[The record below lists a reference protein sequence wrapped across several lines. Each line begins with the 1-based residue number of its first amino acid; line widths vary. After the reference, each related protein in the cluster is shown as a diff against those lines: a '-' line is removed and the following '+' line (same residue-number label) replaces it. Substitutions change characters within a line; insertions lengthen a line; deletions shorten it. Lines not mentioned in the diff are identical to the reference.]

1 MREFIIES
9 ALLTHGVRSMRT
21 KRTVTRR
28 IQVLKEN
35 RKTYA
40 RASEISV
47 RDHAYREA
55 VREHSEASIEE
66 QYAYGFANTLAKKAI
81 LIPEDDL
88 LAGYLF
94 QYAYN
99 VNFPMKVSEDFDPAE
114 RAKFQMDMKREI
126 EETKEVYWKNGK
138 TDDSVDLEEREMPG
152 SIDVELDEFTDAV
165 ETWLVK
171 HWHSGHTLAGYEM
184 LLNTGWRALLLQAE
198 KQLEKAESEKEK
210 RTVHAFQ
217 IVLKACMDY
226 MHRYLEETERQL
238 NKLKRNNK
246 INNDNVEY
254 NDGFGTRQEC
264 LERIRDALINIET
277 KAPETFFETLQLLML
292 ANEMMY
298 CENIPSGISLGRI
311 DYYLYPFYRRDV
323 DAGRLTYEEAGE
335 LLESFWLKC
344 SCQRKAYQN
353 MTLGGCDA
361 AGRCSVND
369 LTYLC
374 LESAANLRVDQPS
387 VNFRWTD
394 DMPEEAWW
402 AVLALI
408 RTGMG
413 FPALLYD
420 PCCMKAQIKNGV
432 SEEDVWN
439 YGFVG
444 CVEMAVPGKENAI
457 TELAR
462 LNLPKLLNL
471 LLHQGKDTCS
481 DKIFRMKNRKSLAE
495 FGTYEELEQAYLN
508 ELEYWVR
515 KIIRSLNRIEH
526 LYAEKYP
533 LPYLSVLTEDCI
545 GSRKDVMAGGA
556 RYTSVGFNLG
566 GVATAADALAAIRDV
581 VYDKNIATLEECVE
595 IMERDFEGAD
605 HMLQYMS
612 ARAPKY
618 GNDQGREQD
627 AEQIAVK
634 IERLVSDILRE
645 YRNYWGG
652 PYRLGL
658 YTVEDHA
665 IMGMHTGA
673 TADGR
678 RSGES
683 LSNSSGASQGKDT
696 HGPTALINSV
706 TNFPMEE
713 AGNGMVLDVKFTPSL
728 LEEETGKR
736 ALRSLIETYFRKGG
750 MEMQVSVVSGETL
763 RAAQEHPE
771 NYADLIVRVSG
782 FSAYFC
788 SLRKATQDEII
799 KRTEHV
805 M

>member
-1 MREFIIES
+1 
-9 ALLTHGVRSMRT
+9 MRT

-35 RKTYA
+35 RKKYA
-40 RASEISV
+40 RTSEIPV
-47 RDHAYREA
+47 RDDAYREA
-55 VREHSEASIEE
+55 VREYPEVSVEE
-66 QYAYGFANTLAKKAI
+66 QYAYGFANTLAKKEI

-94 QYAYN
+94 QYTYN

-114 RAKFQMDMKREI
+114 RAKFQMDIEREI
-126 EETKEVYWKNGK
+126 EETKELQSESAS
-138 TDDSVDLEEREMPG
+138 D
-152 SIDVELDEFTDAV
+152 ELDEFADAV

-184 LLNTGWRALLLQAE
+184 LLNTGWGALLSRVE
-198 KQLEKAESEKEK
+198 EQLGKAQSEKEK
-210 RTVHAFQ
+210 QTVHAFQ
-217 IVLKACMDY
+217 IVLKACMSY
-226 MHRYLEETERQL
+226 MHRYLEEVERQL
-238 NKLKRNNK
+238 NKLKRSNN
-246 INNDNVEY
+246 IDEGNYNDSY
-254 NDGFGTRQEC
+254 NDGFGTRREC
-264 LERIRDALINIET
+264 LERMRDALMNIET
-277 KAPETFFETLQLLML
+277 KAPETFYEALQLLTL

-323 DAGRLTYEEAGE
+323 DAGRLNYEEAGE
-335 LLESFWLKC
+335 LIEAFWLKC
-344 SCQRKAYQN
+344 SCQKKAYQN
-353 MTLGGCDA
+353 MTLGGCNSD
-361 AGRCSVND
+361 GQCSVND

-394 DMPEEAWW
+394 DMPEEAWQ

-420 PCCMKAQIKNGV
+420 PCCMKAQTKNGV
-432 SEEDVWN
+432 SKDDVWN

-444 CVEMAVPGKENAI
+444 CVEMAIPGKENAM

-462 LNLPKLLNL
+462 LNLPKLLDL

-481 DKIFRMKNRKSLAE
+481 DKTFQMKNQKKPAE
-495 FGTYEELEQAYLN
+495 FMTYEELEQAYLD

-515 KIIRSLNRIEH
+515 KIIRNLNRIEH

-556 RYTSVGFNLG
+556 RYTGVGFNMG
-566 GVATAADALAAIRDV
+566 GIGTAVDALAAIRDV
-581 VYDKNIATLEECVE
+581 VYDKNMVTLEACME
-595 IMERDFEGAD
+595 ILDDDFED
-605 HMLQYMS
+605 SEQIQRYLS

-618 GNDQGREQD
+618 GNDQSREWD
-627 AEQIAVK
+627 VDQIAF
-634 IERLVSDILRE
+634 RLEKRVSDTLKE

-678 RSGES
+678 KSGES

-736 ALRSLIETYFRKGG
+736 ALRSLIETYFHKGG
-750 MEMQVSVVSGETL
+750 MEMQISVVSGETL

>member
-1 MREFIIES
+1 
-9 ALLTHGVRSMRT
+9 MRT

-35 RKTYA
+35 RKKYA
-40 RASEISV
+40 RTSEIPV
-47 RDHAYREA
+47 RDDAYREA
-55 VREHSEASIEE
+55 VREYPEASVEE

-94 QYAYN
+94 QYTYN

-114 RAKFQMDMKREI
+114 RAKFQMDIEREI
-126 EETKEVYWKNGK
+126 EETKELQSESAS
-138 TDDSVDLEEREMPG
+138 D
-152 SIDVELDEFTDAV
+152 ELGEFADAV

-184 LLNTGWRALLLQAE
+184 LLNTGWGALLSRVE
-198 KQLEKAESEKEK
+198 EQLGKAQSEKEK
-210 RTVHAFQ
+210 QTVHAFQ
-217 IVLKACMDY
+217 IVLKACMSY
-226 MHRYLEETERQL
+226 MHRYLKEVERQL
-238 NKLKRNNK
+238 NKLKRNNNIDK
-246 INNDNVEY
+246 GNYNDSY
-254 NDGFGTRQEC
+254 NDGFGTRREC
-264 LERIRDALINIET
+264 LERMRDALMNIERE
-277 KAPETFFETLQLLML
+277 APETFYEALQLLTL

-311 DYYLYPFYRRDV
+311 DYYLYPFYQKDV
-323 DAGRLTYEEAGE
+323 DAGRLNYEEAGE
-335 LLESFWLKC
+335 LIEAFWLKC
-344 SCQRKAYQN
+344 SCQKKAYQN

-361 AGRCSVND
+361 DGRCSVND

-394 DMPEEAWW
+394 DMPEEVWK

-408 RTGMG
+408 QTGMG

-420 PCCMKAQIKNGV
+420 PCCMKAQMKNGV
-432 SEEDVWN
+432 LKEDVWN

-444 CVEMAVPGKENAI
+444 CVEMAIPGKENAM

-481 DKIFRMKNRKSLAE
+481 DKTFQMKNQKSLAE
-495 FGTYEELEQAYLN
+495 FETYEELEQTYMN

-515 KIIRSLNRIEH
+515 KIIRNLNRIEH

-533 LPYLSVLTEDCI
+533 LPYLSVLTEECI
-545 GSRKDVMAGGA
+545 DSRKDVMAGGA
-556 RYTSVGFNLG
+556 RYTSAGFNLG
-566 GVATAADALAAIRDV
+566 GVATASDTLAAIQDV
-581 VYDKNIATLEECVE
+581 VYDKNMLTLEECVK
-595 IMERDFEGAD
+595 ITDCDFENAD
-605 HMLQYMS
+605 YMLQYMS

-618 GNDQGREQD
+618 GNDQCRKQD
-627 AEQIAVK
+627 ADRIAVK
-634 IERLVSDILRE
+634 MERLVSDILKE

-678 RSGES
+678 KSGES

-736 ALRSLIETYFRKGG
+736 ALRSLIGTYFHKGG
-750 MEMQVSVVSGETL
+750 MEMQISVVSGETL

>member
-1 MREFIIES
+1 
-9 ALLTHGVRSMRT
+9 MRT

-35 RKTYA
+35 RKKYA
-40 RASEISV
+40 RTSEIPV
-47 RDHAYREA
+47 RDDAYREA
-55 VREHSEASIEE
+55 VREYPEASVEE

-81 LIPEDDL
+81 LIPEADL

-94 QYAYN
+94 QYTYN

-114 RAKFQMDMKREI
+114 RAKFQMDMEREI
-126 EETKEVYWKNGK
+126 EETKELQSESAS
-138 TDDSVDLEEREMPG
+138 D
-152 SIDVELDEFTDAV
+152 ELDEFADAV

-184 LLNTGWRALLLQAE
+184 LLNTGWGALLSQVE
-198 KQLEKAESEKEK
+198 EQLGKAQSEKEK
-210 RTVHAFQ
+210 QTVHAFQ
-217 IVLKACMDY
+217 IVLKACMSY
-226 MHRYLEETERQL
+226 MHRYLEEVEGQL
-238 NKLKRNNK
+238 NKLKRNNNIDK
-246 INNDNVEY
+246 DNCNDSY
-254 NDGFGTRQEC
+254 NDGFGTRREC
-264 LERIRDALINIET
+264 LERMRDALTNIERE
-277 KAPETFFETLQLLML
+277 APETFYEALQLLTL

-311 DYYLYPFYRRDV
+311 DYYLYPFYRKDV
-323 DAGRLTYEEAGE
+323 DAGRLNYEEAGE
-335 LLESFWLKC
+335 LIEAFWLKC
-344 SCQRKAYQN
+344 SCQKKAYQN
-353 MTLGGCDA
+353 MTLGGCNSD
-361 AGRCSVND
+361 GQCSVND

-394 DMPEEAWW
+394 DMPEEAWQ

-420 PCCMKAQIKNGV
+420 PCCMKAQMKNGV
-432 SEEDVWN
+432 LKEDVWN

-444 CVEMAVPGKENAI
+444 CVEMAIPGKENAM

-462 LNLPKLLNL
+462 LNLPKLLDL

-481 DKIFRMKNRKSLAE
+481 DKTFQMKNQKKPAE
-495 FGTYEELEQAYLN
+495 FKTYEELEQAYLD

-515 KIIRSLNRIEH
+515 KIIRNLNRIEH

-556 RYTSVGFNLG
+556 RYTGVGFNLG
-566 GVATAADALAAIRDV
+566 GIGTAVDALAAIRDV
-581 VYDKNIATLEECVE
+581 VYDKNMVTLEACME
-595 IMERDFEGAD
+595 ILDDDFED
-605 HMLQYMS
+605 SEQIQRYLS

-618 GNDQGREQD
+618 GNDQSREWD
-627 AEQIAVK
+627 VDQIAF
-634 IERLVSDILRE
+634 RLEKRVSDILKE

-665 IMGMHTGA
+665 IMGIHTGA

-678 RSGES
+678 KGGES
-683 LSNSSGASQGKDT
+683 LSNSSGASQGKDK

-713 AGNGMVLDVKFTPSL
+713 VGNGMVLDVKFTPSL

-736 ALRSLIETYFRKGG
+736 ALRSLIGTYFHKGG
-750 MEMQVSVVSGETL
+750 MEMQISVVSGETL

>member
-1 MREFIIES
+1 
-9 ALLTHGVRSMRT
+9 MRT

-35 RKTYA
+35 RKKYA
-40 RASEISV
+40 RTSEILG
-47 RDHAYREA
+47 RDDAYREA
-55 VREHSEASIEE
+55 VREYPEASVAE
-66 QYAYGFANTLAKKAI
+66 QYAYGFAKTLAKKEI

-114 RAKFQMDMKREI
+114 RAKFQMDMEREI
-126 EETKEVYWKNGK
+126 RETKELY
-138 TDDSVDLEEREMPG
+138 LEPKAEQ
-152 SIDVELDEFTDAV
+152 ELDEFADAV

-184 LLNTGWRALLLQAE
+184 LLNTGWGALLSRVEEQIG
-198 KQLEKAESEKEK
+198 KAQSEKEK
-210 RTVHAFQ
+210 QTAHAFQ
-217 IVLKACMDY
+217 IVLKACMSY

-246 INNDNVEY
+246 IDTNNY
-254 NDGFGTRQEC
+254 GDGFGTRREC
-264 LERIRDALINIET
+264 LERMRDALMNIET
-277 KAPETFFETLQLLML
+277 KAPETFYEALQLLTL

-298 CENIPSGISLGRI
+298 CENIPSGISLGRM
-311 DYYLYPFYRRDV
+311 DYYLYPFYQKDV
-323 DAGRLTYEEAGE
+323 DAGRLNYEEAGE
-335 LLESFWLKC
+335 LIEAFWLKC
-344 SCQRKAYQN
+344 SCQKKAYQN

-361 AGRCSVND
+361 DGRCSVND

-394 DMPEEAWW
+394 DMPEEAWK

-408 RTGMG
+408 QTGMG

-420 PCCMKAQIKNGV
+420 PCCMKAQMKNGV
-432 SEEDVWN
+432 LKEDVWN

-444 CVEMAVPGKENAI
+444 CVEMAIPGKENAM

-481 DKIFRMKNRKSLAE
+481 DKTFRMKNQKSLAE
-495 FGTYEELEQAYLN
+495 FETYEELEQAYLN

-515 KIIRSLNRIEH
+515 KIIRNLNRIEN

-533 LPYLSVLTEDCI
+533 LPYLSVLTEECI

-566 GVATAADALAAIRDV
+566 GVATASDTLAAIQDV
-581 VYDKNIATLEECVE
+581 VYDKNMLTLEECVK
-595 IMERDFEGAD
+595 ITDRDFENAD
-605 HMLQYMS
+605 YMLQYMS

-618 GNDQGREQD
+618 GNDQCRKQD
-627 AEQIAVK
+627 ADRIAVK
-634 IERLVSDILRE
+634 MERLVSDILKE

-678 RSGES
+678 KSGES

-736 ALRSLIETYFRKGG
+736 ALRSLIETYFHKGG
-750 MEMQVSVVSGETL
+750 MEMQISIVSVETL

>member
-1 MREFIIES
+1 
-9 ALLTHGVRSMRT
+9 MRT
-21 KRTVTRR
+21 KRTVTGR

-35 RKTYA
+35 RKKYA
-40 RASEISV
+40 RTSEILV
-47 RDHAYREA
+47 RDDAYREA
-55 VREHSEASIEE
+55 VREYPEASVAE
-66 QYAYGFANTLAKKAI
+66 QYAYGFEKTLERKAI

-114 RAKFQMDMKREI
+114 RAKFQMDMEREI
-126 EETKEVYWKNGK
+126 EETQELCRRSRAVGDGAAS
-138 TDDSVDLEEREMPG
+138 TAEEMPE
-152 SIDVELDEFTDAV
+152 SIDAELGEFADAV

-184 LLNTGWRALLLQAE
+184 LLNTGWGALLSRVE
-198 KQLEKAESEKEK
+198 EQLGKAQSEKEK
-210 RTVHAFQ
+210 QTAHAFQ
-217 IVLKACMDY
+217 IVLKACMSY
-226 MHRYLEETERQL
+226 MHRYLKETERQL
-238 NKLKRNNK
+238 NKLKKNNN
-246 INNDNVEY
+246 IDNNSCG
-254 NDGFGTRQEC
+254 DGFGTRREC
-264 LERIRDALINIET
+264 LERMRDALMNIET
-277 KAPETFFETLQLLML
+277 KAPETFYEALQLLTL

-298 CENIPSGISLGRI
+298 CENIPSGISLGRM
-311 DYYLYPFYRRDV
+311 DYYLYPFYQKDV
-323 DAGRLTYEEAGE
+323 DAGRLNYEEAGE
-335 LLESFWLKC
+335 LIEAFWLKC
-344 SCQRKAYQN
+344 SCQKKAYQN

-361 AGRCSVND
+361 NGRCSVND

-394 DMPEEAWW
+394 DMPEEAWK

-408 RTGMG
+408 QTGMG

-420 PCCMKAQIKNGV
+420 PCCMKAQMKNGV
-432 SEEDVWN
+432 LKEDVWN

-444 CVEMAVPGKENAI
+444 CVEMAIPGKENAM

-481 DKIFRMKNRKSLAE
+481 DKTFQMKNQKSLAE
-495 FGTYEELEQAYLN
+495 FETYEELEQAYLN

-515 KIIRSLNRIEH
+515 KIIRNLNRIEH

-533 LPYLSVLTEDCI
+533 LPYLSVLTEECI

-566 GVATAADALAAIRDV
+566 GVATASDTLAAIQDV
-581 VYDKNIATLEECVE
+581 VYDKNMLTLEECVK
-595 IMERDFEGAD
+595 ITDRDFENAD
-605 HMLQYMS
+605 YMLQYMA

-618 GNDQGREQD
+618 GNDQYRKQD
-627 AEQIAVK
+627 ADRIAVK
-634 IERLVSDILRE
+634 MERLVSDILKE

-678 RSGES
+678 KRGES

-736 ALRSLIETYFRKGG
+736 ALRSLIETYFHKGG
-750 MEMQVSVVSGETL
+750 MEMQISIVSVETL

>member
-1 MREFIIES
+1 
-9 ALLTHGVRSMRT
+9 MRT
-21 KRTVTRR
+21 NRTVTRR

-35 RKTYA
+35 RKKYA
-40 RASEISV
+40 RTSEIPV
-47 RDHAYREA
+47 RDDAYREA
-55 VREHSEASIEE
+55 VREHPEASVEE
-66 QYAYGFANTLAKKAI
+66 QYAYGFANTLAKKKI

-94 QYAYN
+94 QYTYN

-114 RAKFQMDMKREI
+114 RAKFQMDIEREI
-126 EETKEVYWKNGK
+126 EETKELQSESAS
-138 TDDSVDLEEREMPG
+138 D
-152 SIDVELDEFTDAV
+152 ELGEFADAV

-184 LLNTGWRALLLQAE
+184 LLNTGWGALLSRVE
-198 KQLEKAESEKEK
+198 EQLGKAQSEKEK
-210 RTVHAFQ
+210 QTVHAFQ
-217 IVLKACMDY
+217 IVLKACMSY
-226 MHRYLEETERQL
+226 MHRYLEEVERQL
-238 NKLKRNNK
+238 NKLKRNNNIDK
-246 INNDNVEY
+246 GNYNDSY
-254 NDGFGTRQEC
+254 NDGFGTRREC
-264 LERIRDALINIET
+264 LERMRDALMNIERE
-277 KAPETFFETLQLLML
+277 APETFYEALQLLTL

-323 DAGRLTYEEAGE
+323 DAGRLNYEEAGE
-335 LLESFWLKC
+335 LIEAFWLKC
-344 SCQRKAYQN
+344 SCQKKAYQN
-353 MTLGGCDA
+353 MTLGGCNSD
-361 AGRCSVND
+361 GQCSVND

-394 DMPEEAWW
+394 DMPEEAWQ

-420 PCCMKAQIKNGV
+420 PCCMKAQTKNGV
-432 SEEDVWN
+432 SKDDVWN

-444 CVEMAVPGKENAI
+444 CVEMAIPGKENAM

-462 LNLPKLLNL
+462 LNLPKLLDL

-481 DKIFRMKNRKSLAE
+481 DKTFQMKNQKKPAE
-495 FGTYEELEQAYLN
+495 FKTYEELEQAYLN

-515 KIIRSLNRIEH
+515 KIIRNLNRIEH

-556 RYTSVGFNLG
+556 RYTGVGFNLG
-566 GVATAADALAAIRDV
+566 GIGTAVDALAAIRDV
-581 VYDKNIATLEECVE
+581 VYDKNMVTLEACME
-595 IMERDFEGAD
+595 ILDDDFED
-605 HMLQYMS
+605 SEQIQQYLS
-612 ARAPKY
+612 SRAPKY
-618 GNDQGREQD
+618 GNDQSREWD
-627 AEQIAVK
+627 VDQIAF
-634 IERLVSDILRE
+634 RLEKRVSDTLKE

-678 RSGES
+678 KSGES

-696 HGPTALINSV
+696 YGPTALINSV

-736 ALRSLIETYFRKGG
+736 ALRSLIETYFHKGG
-750 MEMQVSVVSGETL
+750 MEMQISVVSGETL

>member
-1 MREFIIES
+1 
-9 ALLTHGVRSMRT
+9 MRT

-35 RKTYA
+35 RKKYA
-40 RASEISV
+40 RTSEIPV
-47 RDHAYREA
+47 RDDAYREA
-55 VREHSEASIEE
+55 VREYPEASVEE
-66 QYAYGFANTLAKKAI
+66 QYAYGFANTLAKKEI

-114 RAKFQMDMKREI
+114 RAKFQMDMEREI
-126 EETKEVYWKNGK
+126 KETKELQSESAS
-138 TDDSVDLEEREMPG
+138 D
-152 SIDVELDEFTDAV
+152 ELDEFADAV
-165 ETWLVK
+165 EAWLVK

-184 LLNTGWRALLLQAE
+184 LLNTGWGALLTQVE
-198 KQLEKAESEKEK
+198 EQLGKAQSEKEK
-210 RTVHAFQ
+210 QTVHAFP
-217 IVLKACMDY
+217 IVLKACMSY
-226 MHRYLEETERQL
+226 MHRYLEEVERQL
-238 NKLKRNNK
+238 NRLKRNNNIDK
-246 INNDNVEY
+246 GNYNDSY
-254 NDGFGTRQEC
+254 NDGFGTRREC
-264 LERIRDALINIET
+264 LERMRDALMNIET
-277 KAPETFFETLQLLML
+277 KAPETFYEALQLLTL

-311 DYYLYPFYRRDV
+311 DYYLYPFYRKDV
-323 DAGRLTYEEAGE
+323 DAGRLNYEETGE
-335 LLESFWLKC
+335 LIEAFWLKC
-344 SCQRKAYQN
+344 SCQKKAYQN

-361 AGRCSVND
+361 DGRCSVND

-394 DMPEEAWW
+394 DMPEEAWK

-420 PCCMKAQIKNGV
+420 PCCMKAQMNNGV
-432 SEEDVWN
+432 SKDDVWK

-444 CVEMAVPGKENAI
+444 CVEMAIPGKENAM

-462 LNLPKLLNL
+462 LNLPKLLDL

-481 DKIFRMKNRKSLAE
+481 DKIFRMKNQKSLAE
-495 FGTYEELEQAYLN
+495 FETYEELEQAYLN

-515 KIIRSLNRIEH
+515 KIIRNLNRIEH

-566 GVATAADALAAIRDV
+566 GIGTAVDALAAIRDV
-581 VYDKNIATLEECVE
+581 VYDKNMVTLEECME
-595 IMERDFEGAD
+595 ILDEDFED
-605 HMLQYMS
+605 SEQIQRYLS

-618 GNDQGREQD
+618 GNDQSREWD
-627 AEQIAVK
+627 VDQIAF
-634 IERLVSDILRE
+634 RLEKRVSDTLKE
-645 YRNYWGG
+645 HRNYWGG
-652 PYRLGL
+652 SYRFGL

-678 RSGES
+678 KSGES

-736 ALRSLIETYFRKGG
+736 ALRSLIETYFHKGG
-750 MEMQVSVVSGETL
+750 MEMQISIVSVETL

>member
-1 MREFIIES
+1 
-9 ALLTHGVRSMRT
+9 MRT

-35 RKTYA
+35 RKKYA
-40 RASEISV
+40 RTSEIPV
-47 RDHAYREA
+47 RDDAYREA
-55 VREHSEASIEE
+55 VREHPEASVAE
-66 QYAYGFANTLAKKAI
+66 QYAYGFANTLAKKEI

-114 RAKFQMDMKREI
+114 RAKFQMDMEREI
-126 EETKEVYWKNGK
+126 RETKELY
-138 TDDSVDLEEREMPG
+138 LEPKAEQ
-152 SIDVELDEFTDAV
+152 ELDEFADAV

-184 LLNTGWRALLLQAE
+184 LLNTGWGALLSRVE
-198 KQLEKAESEKEK
+198 EQLGKAQSEKEK
-210 RTVHAFQ
+210 QTAHAFQ
-217 IVLKACMDY
+217 IVLKACMSY
-226 MHRYLEETERQL
+226 MHRYLEKTERQL

-246 INNDNVEY
+246 IDNNGYD
-254 NDGFGTRQEC
+254 DGFGTRREC
-264 LERIRDALINIET
+264 LERMRDALMNIET
-277 KAPETFFETLQLLML
+277 KAPETFYEALQLLTL

-311 DYYLYPFYRRDV
+311 DYYLYPFYQKDV
-323 DAGRLTYEEAGE
+323 DAGRLNYEETGE
-335 LLESFWLKC
+335 LIEAFWLKC
-344 SCQRKAYQN
+344 SCQKKAYQN

-361 AGRCSVND
+361 DGRCSVND

-394 DMPEEAWW
+394 DMPEEAWQ

-413 FPALLYD
+413 FPALFYD
-420 PCCMKAQIKNGV
+420 PCCMKAQMKNGV
-432 SEEDVWN
+432 LKEDVWN

-444 CVEMAVPGKENAI
+444 CVEMAIPGKENAM

-481 DKIFRMKNRKSLAE
+481 DKTFRMKNQKSLVE
-495 FGTYEELEQAYLN
+495 FETYEELEQAYLN

-515 KIIRSLNRIEH
+515 KIIRNLNRIEH

-556 RYTSVGFNLG
+556 RYTGVGFNLG
-566 GVATAADALAAIRDV
+566 GIGTAVDALAAIQDV
-581 VYDKNIATLEECVE
+581 IYDKNMLTLEECVE
-595 IMERDFEGAD
+595 ITDHDFENAD
-605 HMLQYMS
+605 YMLQYMS

-618 GNDQGREQD
+618 GNDQCRKQD
-627 AEQIAVK
+627 ADRIAVK
-634 IERLVSDILRE
+634 MERMVSDILKE

-678 RSGES
+678 KSGES

-736 ALRSLIETYFRKGG
+736 ALRSLIETYFHKGG
-750 MEMQVSVVSGETL
+750 MEIQISIVSVETL
-763 RAAQEHPE
+763 RAAQAHPE

>member
-1 MREFIIES
+1 
-9 ALLTHGVRSMRT
+9 MRT

-35 RKTYA
+35 RKKYA
-40 RASEISV
+40 RTSEIPV
-47 RDHAYREA
+47 RDDAYREA
-55 VREHSEASIEE
+55 VREYPEASVEE
-66 QYAYGFANTLAKKAI
+66 QYAYGFANTLAKKEI

-114 RAKFQMDMKREI
+114 RAKFQMDMEREI
-126 EETKEVYWKNGK
+126 KETKELQSESAS
-138 TDDSVDLEEREMPG
+138 D
-152 SIDVELDEFTDAV
+152 ELDEFADAV
-165 ETWLVK
+165 EAWLVK

-184 LLNTGWRALLLQAE
+184 LLNTGWGALLTQVE
-198 KQLEKAESEKEK
+198 EQLGKAQSEKEK
-210 RTVHAFQ
+210 QTVHAFQ
-217 IVLKACMDY
+217 IVLKACMSY
-226 MHRYLEETERQL
+226 MHRYLEEVERQL
-238 NKLKRNNK
+238 NRLKRNNNIDK
-246 INNDNVEY
+246 GNYNDSY
-254 NDGFGTRQEC
+254 NDGFGTRREC
-264 LERIRDALINIET
+264 LERMRDALMNIET
-277 KAPETFFETLQLLML
+277 KAPETFYEALQLLTL
-292 ANEMMY
+292 ANEIMY

-311 DYYLYPFYRRDV
+311 DYYLYPFYRKDV
-323 DAGRLTYEEAGE
+323 DAGRLNYEETGE
-335 LLESFWLKC
+335 LIEAFWLKC
-344 SCQRKAYQN
+344 SCQKKAYQN

-361 AGRCSVND
+361 DGRCSVND

-394 DMPEEAWW
+394 DMPEEAWK

-420 PCCMKAQIKNGV
+420 PCCMKAQMNNGV
-432 SEEDVWN
+432 SKDDVWK

-444 CVEMAVPGKENAI
+444 CVEMAIPGKENAM

-462 LNLPKLLNL
+462 LNLPKLLDL

-481 DKIFRMKNRKSLAE
+481 DKIFRMKNQKSLAE
-495 FGTYEELEQAYLN
+495 FETYEELEQAYLN

-515 KIIRSLNRIEH
+515 KIIRNLNRIEH

-566 GVATAADALAAIRDV
+566 GIGTAVDALAAIRDV
-581 VYDKNIATLEECVE
+581 VYDKNMVTLEECME
-595 IMERDFEGAD
+595 ILDEDFED
-605 HMLQYMS
+605 SEQIQRYLS

-618 GNDQGREQD
+618 GNDQSREWD
-627 AEQIAVK
+627 VDQIAF
-634 IERLVSDILRE
+634 RLEKRVSDTLKE
-645 YRNYWGG
+645 HRNYWGG
-652 PYRLGL
+652 SYRFGL

-678 RSGES
+678 KSGES

-736 ALRSLIETYFRKGG
+736 ALRSLIETYFHKGG
-750 MEMQVSVVSGETL
+750 MEMQISIVSVETL

>member
-1 MREFIIES
+1 
-9 ALLTHGVRSMRT
+9 MRT

-35 RKTYA
+35 RKKYA
-40 RASEISV
+40 RTSEIPV
-47 RDHAYREA
+47 RDDAYREA
-55 VREHSEASIEE
+55 VREYPEASVEE

-94 QYAYN
+94 QYTYN

-114 RAKFQMDMKREI
+114 RAKFQMDIEREI
-126 EETKEVYWKNGK
+126 EETKELQSESAS
-138 TDDSVDLEEREMPG
+138 D
-152 SIDVELDEFTDAV
+152 ELDEFADAV

-184 LLNTGWRALLLQAE
+184 LLNTGWGALLSQVE
-198 KQLEKAESEKEK
+198 EQLGKAQSEKEK
-210 RTVHAFQ
+210 QTVHAFQ
-217 IVLKACMDY
+217 IVLKACMSY
-226 MHRYLEETERQL
+226 MHRYLEEVERQL
-238 NKLKRNNK
+238 NKLKRNNN
-246 INNDNVEY
+246 IDNGNYNDSY
-254 NDGFGTRQEC
+254 NDGFGTRREC
-264 LERIRDALINIET
+264 LERMRDVLMNIERE
-277 KAPETFFETLQLLML
+277 APETFYEALQLLTL

-323 DAGRLTYEEAGE
+323 DAGRLNYEEAGE
-335 LLESFWLKC
+335 LIEAFWLKC
-344 SCQRKAYQN
+344 SCQKKAYQN
-353 MTLGGCDA
+353 MTLGGCNSD
-361 AGRCSVND
+361 GQCSVND

-394 DMPEEAWW
+394 DMPEEAWQ

-420 PCCMKAQIKNGV
+420 PCCMKAQMKNGV
-432 SEEDVWN
+432 SKDDVWN

-444 CVEMAVPGKENAI
+444 CVEMAIPGKENAM

-462 LNLPKLLNL
+462 LNLPKLLDL

-481 DKIFRMKNRKSLAE
+481 DKTFQMKNQKTPAE
-495 FGTYEELEQAYLN
+495 FKTYEELEQAYLN

-515 KIIRSLNRIEH
+515 KIIRNLNRIEH

-533 LPYLSVLTEDCI
+533 LPYLSVMTEDCI

-556 RYTSVGFNLG
+556 RYTGVGFNLG
-566 GVATAADALAAIRDV
+566 GIGTAVDALAAIRDV
-581 VYDKNIATLEECVE
+581 VYDKNMVTLEACME
-595 IMERDFEGAD
+595 ILDDDFED
-605 HMLQYMS
+605 SEQIQRYLS

-618 GNDQGREQD
+618 GNDQSREWD
-627 AEQIAVK
+627 VDQIAF
-634 IERLVSDILRE
+634 RLEKRVSDTLKE

-678 RSGES
+678 KSGES
-683 LSNSSGASQGKDT
+683 LSNSSGASQGKDK

-713 AGNGMVLDVKFTPSL
+713 ADNGMVLDMKFTPSL

-736 ALRSLIETYFRKGG
+736 ALRSLIGTYFHKGG
-750 MEMQVSVVSGETL
+750 MEMQISVVSGETL

>member
-1 MREFIIES
+1 
-9 ALLTHGVRSMRT
+9 MRT

-35 RKTYA
+35 RKKYA
-40 RASEISV
+40 RTSEIPV
-47 RDHAYREA
+47 RDDAYREA
-55 VREHSEASIEE
+55 VREYPEASVEE

-94 QYAYN
+94 QYTYN

-114 RAKFQMDMKREI
+114 RAKFQMDIEREI
-126 EETKEVYWKNGK
+126 EETKELQSESAS
-138 TDDSVDLEEREMPG
+138 D
-152 SIDVELDEFTDAV
+152 ELDEFADAV

-184 LLNTGWRALLLQAE
+184 LLNTGWGALLSQVE
-198 KQLEKAESEKEK
+198 EQLGKAQSEKEK
-210 RTVHAFQ
+210 QMVHAFQ
-217 IVLKACMDY
+217 IVLKACMSY
-226 MHRYLEETERQL
+226 MHRYLEEVERQL
-238 NKLKRNNK
+238 NKLKRNNNIDK
-246 INNDNVEY
+246 DNYNDSY
-254 NDGFGTRQEC
+254 NDGFGTRREC
-264 LERIRDALINIET
+264 LERMRDALMNIET
-277 KAPETFFETLQLLML
+277 KAPETFYEALQLLTL

-323 DAGRLTYEEAGE
+323 DAGRLNYEEAGE
-335 LLESFWLKC
+335 LIEAFWLKC
-344 SCQRKAYQN
+344 SCQKKAYQN
-353 MTLGGCDA
+353 MTLGGCNSD
-361 AGRCSVND
+361 GQCSVND

-394 DMPEEAWW
+394 DMPEEAWQ

-420 PCCMKAQIKNGV
+420 PCCMKAQTKNGV
-432 SEEDVWN
+432 SKDDVWN

-444 CVEMAVPGKENAI
+444 CVEMAIPGKENAM

-462 LNLPKLLNL
+462 LNLPKLLDL

-481 DKIFRMKNRKSLAE
+481 DKTFQMKNQKKPAE
-495 FGTYEELEQAYLN
+495 FKTYEELEQAYLD

-515 KIIRSLNRIEH
+515 KIIRNLNRIEH

-556 RYTSVGFNLG
+556 RYTGVGFNLG
-566 GVATAADALAAIRDV
+566 GIGTAVDALAAIRDV
-581 VYDKNIATLEECVE
+581 VYDKNMVTLEACME
-595 IMERDFEGAD
+595 ILDDDFED
-605 HMLQYMS
+605 SEQIQRYLS

-618 GNDQGREQD
+618 GNDQSREWD
-627 AEQIAVK
+627 VDQIAF
-634 IERLVSDILRE
+634 RLEKRVSDTLKE

-678 RSGES
+678 KGGES
-683 LSNSSGASQGKDT
+683 LSNSSGASQGKDK

-736 ALRSLIETYFRKGG
+736 ALRSLIETYFHKGG
-750 MEMQVSVVSGETL
+750 MEMQISVVSGETL

>member
-1 MREFIIES
+1 
-9 ALLTHGVRSMRT
+9 MRT

-35 RKTYA
+35 RIKYA
-40 RASEISV
+40 RTSEIPV
-47 RDHAYREA
+47 RDDAYREA
-55 VREHSEASIEE
+55 VREYPEASVEE

-94 QYAYN
+94 QYTYN

-114 RAKFQMDMKREI
+114 RAKFQMDIEREI
-126 EETKEVYWKNGK
+126 EETKELQSESAS
-138 TDDSVDLEEREMPG
+138 D
-152 SIDVELDEFTDAV
+152 ELGEFADAV

-184 LLNTGWRALLLQAE
+184 LLNTGWGALLSQVE
-198 KQLEKAESEKEK
+198 EQLGKAQSEKEK
-210 RTVHAFQ
+210 QTVHAFQ
-217 IVLKACMDY
+217 IVLKACMSY
-226 MHRYLEETERQL
+226 MHRYLEEVERQL
-238 NKLKRNNK
+238 NKLKRNNNIDK
-246 INNDNVEY
+246 GDCNDSY
-254 NDGFGTRQEC
+254 NDGFGTRREC
-264 LERIRDALINIET
+264 LERMRDALTNIERE
-277 KAPETFFETLQLLML
+277 APETFYEALQLLTL

-311 DYYLYPFYRRDV
+311 DYYLYPFYRKDV
-323 DAGRLTYEEAGE
+323 DAGRLNYEEAGE
-335 LLESFWLKC
+335 LIEAFWLKC
-344 SCQRKAYQN
+344 SCQKKAYQN
-353 MTLGGCDA
+353 MTLGGCNSD
-361 AGRCSVND
+361 GQCSVND

-394 DMPEEAWW
+394 DMPEEAWQ

-420 PCCMKAQIKNGV
+420 PCCMKAQMKNGV
-432 SEEDVWN
+432 SKDDVWN

-444 CVEMAVPGKENAI
+444 CVEMAIPGKENAM

-462 LNLPKLLNL
+462 LNLPKLLDL

-481 DKIFRMKNRKSLAE
+481 DKTFQMKNQKTPAE
-495 FGTYEELEQAYLN
+495 FKTYEELEQAYLN

-515 KIIRSLNRIEH
+515 KIIRNLNRIEH

-556 RYTSVGFNLG
+556 RYTGVGFNLG
-566 GVATAADALAAIRDV
+566 GIGTAVDALAAIRYV
-581 VYDKNIATLEECVE
+581 VYDKNMVTLEACME
-595 IMERDFEGAD
+595 ILDDDFED
-605 HMLQYMS
+605 SEQIQRYLS

-618 GNDQGREQD
+618 GNDQSREWD
-627 AEQIAVK
+627 VDQIAF
-634 IERLVSDILRE
+634 RLEKRVSDTLKE

-678 RSGES
+678 KRGES

-736 ALRSLIETYFRKGG
+736 ALRSLIETYFHKGG
-750 MEMQVSVVSGETL
+750 MEMQISVVSGETL

>member
-1 MREFIIES
+1 
-9 ALLTHGVRSMRT
+9 MRT

-35 RKTYA
+35 RKKYA
-40 RASEISV
+40 RTSEIPV
-47 RDHAYREA
+47 RDDAYREA
-55 VREHSEASIEE
+55 VREYPEASVEE

-94 QYAYN
+94 QYTYN

-114 RAKFQMDMKREI
+114 RAKFQMDMEREI
-126 EETKEVYWKNGK
+126 EETKELQSESAS
-138 TDDSVDLEEREMPG
+138 D
-152 SIDVELDEFTDAV
+152 ELDECADAV

-184 LLNTGWRALLLQAE
+184 LLNTGWGALLSQVE
-198 KQLEKAESEKEK
+198 EQLGKAQSEKEK
-210 RTVHAFQ
+210 QTVHAFQ
-217 IVLKACMDY
+217 IVLKACMSY
-226 MHRYLEETERQL
+226 MHRYLEEVERQL
-238 NKLKRNNK
+238 NKLKRNNN
-246 INNDNVEY
+246 IDNGNYNDSY
-254 NDGFGTRQEC
+254 NDGFGTRREC
-264 LERIRDALINIET
+264 LERMRDVLMNIERE
-277 KAPETFFETLQLLML
+277 APETFYEALQLLTL

-311 DYYLYPFYRRDV
+311 DYYLYPFYRKDV
-323 DAGRLTYEEAGE
+323 DAGRLNYEEAGE
-335 LLESFWLKC
+335 LIEAFWLKC
-344 SCQRKAYQN
+344 SCQKKAYQN
-353 MTLGGCDA
+353 MTLGGCNSD
-361 AGRCSVND
+361 GQCSVND

-394 DMPEEAWW
+394 DMPEEAWQ

-420 PCCMKAQIKNGV
+420 PCCMKAQMKNGV
-432 SEEDVWN
+432 SKDDVWN

-444 CVEMAVPGKENAI
+444 CVEMAIPGKENAM

-462 LNLPKLLNL
+462 LNLPKLLDL

-481 DKIFRMKNRKSLAE
+481 DKTFQMKNQKKPAE
-495 FGTYEELEQAYLN
+495 FKTYEELEQAYLD

-515 KIIRSLNRIEH
+515 KIIRNLNRIEH

-556 RYTSVGFNLG
+556 RYTGVGFNLG
-566 GVATAADALAAIRDV
+566 GIGTAVDALAAIRDV
-581 VYDKNIATLEECVE
+581 VYDKNMVTLEACME
-595 IMERDFEGAD
+595 ILDDDFED
-605 HMLQYMS
+605 SEQIQRYLS

-618 GNDQGREQD
+618 GNDQSREWD
-627 AEQIAVK
+627 VDQIAF
-634 IERLVSDILRE
+634 RLEKRVSDILKE

-665 IMGMHTGA
+665 IMGIHTGA

-678 RSGES
+678 KGGES
-683 LSNSSGASQGKDT
+683 LSNSSGASQGKDK

-713 AGNGMVLDVKFTPSL
+713 VGNGMVLDVKFTPSL

-736 ALRSLIETYFRKGG
+736 ALRSLIETYFHKGG
-750 MEMQVSVVSGETL
+750 MEMQISVVSGETL

>member
-1 MREFIIES
+1 
-9 ALLTHGVRSMRT
+9 MRT

-35 RKTYA
+35 RKKYA
-40 RASEISV
+40 RTSEIPV
-47 RDHAYREA
+47 RDDAYREA
-55 VREHSEASIEE
+55 VREHPEASVEE
-66 QYAYGFANTLAKKAI
+66 QYAYGFANTLAKKEI

-99 VNFPMKVSEDFDPAE
+99 VNFPMKVSADFDPAE
-114 RAKFQMDMKREI
+114 RAKFQMDMEREI
-126 EETKEVYWKNGK
+126 EETKELQSESAS
-138 TDDSVDLEEREMPG
+138 D
-152 SIDVELDEFTDAV
+152 ELDEFADAV

-184 LLNTGWRALLLQAE
+184 LLNTGWGALLSRVE
-198 KQLEKAESEKEK
+198 EQLGKAQSEKEK
-210 RTVHAFQ
+210 QTAHAFY
-217 IVLKACMDY
+217 IVLKACMSY

-246 INNDNVEY
+246 IDNNGYD
-254 NDGFGTRQEC
+254 DGFGTRREC
-264 LERIRDALINIET
+264 LERMRDALMNIET
-277 KAPETFFETLQLLML
+277 KAPETFYEALQLLTL

-311 DYYLYPFYRRDV
+311 DYYLYPFYQKDV
-323 DAGRLTYEEAGE
+323 DAGRLNYEETGE
-335 LLESFWLKC
+335 LIEAFWLKC
-344 SCQRKAYQN
+344 SCQKKAYQN

-361 AGRCSVND
+361 DGRCAVND

-394 DMPEEAWW
+394 DMPEEAWQ

-413 FPALLYD
+413 FPALFYD
-420 PCCMKAQIKNGV
+420 PCCMKAQMKNGV
-432 SEEDVWN
+432 LKEDVWN

-444 CVEMAVPGKENAI
+444 CVEMAIPGKENAM

-471 LLHQGKDTCS
+471 LLHQGKDT
-481 DKIFRMKNRKSLAE
+481 
-495 FGTYEELEQAYLN
+495 
-508 ELEYWVR
+508 
-515 KIIRSLNRIEH
+515 
-526 LYAEKYP
+526 
-533 LPYLSVLTEDCI
+533 
-545 GSRKDVMAGGA
+545 
-556 RYTSVGFNLG
+556 RYTGVGFNLG
-566 GVATAADALAAIRDV
+566 GIGTAVDALAAIQDV
-581 VYDKNIATLEECVE
+581 IYDKNMLTLEECVE
-595 IMERDFEGAD
+595 ITDHDFENAD
-605 HMLQYMS
+605 YMLQYMS

-618 GNDQGREQD
+618 GNDQCRKQD
-627 AEQIAVK
+627 ADRIAVK
-634 IERLVSDILRE
+634 MERMVSDILKE

-678 RSGES
+678 KSGES

-736 ALRSLIETYFRKGG
+736 ALRSLIETYFHKGG
-750 MEMQVSVVSGETL
+750 MEIQISIVSVETL

>member
-1 MREFIIES
+1 
-9 ALLTHGVRSMRT
+9 MRT
-21 KRTVTRR
+21 KRIVTRR

-35 RKTYA
+35 RKKYA
-40 RASEISV
+40 RTSEIPV
-47 RDHAYREA
+47 RDDAYREA
-55 VREHSEASIEE
+55 VREHPEASVEE
-66 QYAYGFANTLAKKAI
+66 QYAYGFANTLAKKKI

-114 RAKFQMDMKREI
+114 RAKFQMDMEREI
-126 EETKEVYWKNGK
+126 EETKELQSESAS
-138 TDDSVDLEEREMPG
+138 D
-152 SIDVELDEFTDAV
+152 ELDEFADAV

-184 LLNTGWRALLLQAE
+184 LLNTGWGALLTQVE
-198 KQLEKAESEKEK
+198 EQLGKAQSEKEK
-210 RTVHAFQ
+210 QTVHAFQ
-217 IVLKACMDY
+217 IVLKACMSY
-226 MHRYLEETERQL
+226 MHRYLEEVERQL
-238 NKLKRNNK
+238 NRLKRNNNIDK
-246 INNDNVEY
+246 GNYNDSY
-254 NDGFGTRQEC
+254 NDGFGTRREC
-264 LERIRDALINIET
+264 LERMRDALMNIET
-277 KAPETFFETLQLLML
+277 KAPETFYEALQLLTL

-311 DYYLYPFYRRDV
+311 DYYLYPFYRKDV
-323 DAGRLTYEEAGE
+323 DAGRLNYEETGE
-335 LLESFWLKC
+335 LIEAFWLKC
-344 SCQRKAYQN
+344 SCQKKAYQN

-361 AGRCSVND
+361 DGRCSVND

-394 DMPEEAWW
+394 DMPEEAWK

-420 PCCMKAQIKNGV
+420 PCCMKAQMNNGV
-432 SEEDVWN
+432 SKDDVWK

-444 CVEMAVPGKENAI
+444 CVEMAIPGKENAM

-462 LNLPKLLNL
+462 LNLPKLLDL

-481 DKIFRMKNRKSLAE
+481 DKIFRMKNQKSLAE
-495 FGTYEELEQAYLN
+495 FETYEELEQAYLN

-515 KIIRSLNRIEH
+515 KIIRNLNRIEH

-556 RYTSVGFNLG
+556 RYTGVGFNLG
-566 GVATAADALAAIRDV
+566 GIGTAVDALAAIRDV
-581 VYDKNIATLEECVE
+581 VYDKNMVTLEECME
-595 IMERDFEGAD
+595 ILDEDFED
-605 HMLQYMS
+605 SEQIQRYLS

-618 GNDQGREQD
+618 GNDQSREWD
-627 AEQIAVK
+627 VDQIAF
-634 IERLVSDILRE
+634 RLEKRVSDTLKE
-645 YRNYWGG
+645 HRNYWGG
-652 PYRLGL
+652 SYRFGL

-678 RSGES
+678 KSGES

-736 ALRSLIETYFRKGG
+736 ALRSLIETYFHKGG
-750 MEMQVSVVSGETL
+750 MEMQISIVSVETL

>member
-1 MREFIIES
+1 
-9 ALLTHGVRSMRT
+9 MRT
-21 KRTVTRR
+21 KLTVTRR

-35 RKTYA
+35 RKKYA
-40 RASEISV
+40 RTSEISV
-47 RDHAYREA
+47 RDDAYREA
-55 VREHSEASIEE
+55 VREHPEASVEE
-66 QYAYGFANTLAKKAI
+66 QYAYGFANTLAKKKI

-114 RAKFQMDMKREI
+114 RAKFQMDIEREI
-126 EETKEVYWKNGK
+126 EETKELQSESAS
-138 TDDSVDLEEREMPG
+138 D
-152 SIDVELDEFTDAV
+152 ELGEFADAV

-184 LLNTGWRALLLQAE
+184 LLNTGWGALLSRVE
-198 KQLEKAESEKEK
+198 EQLGKAQSEKEK
-210 RTVHAFQ
+210 QTVHAFQ
-217 IVLKACMDY
+217 IVLKACMSY
-226 MHRYLEETERQL
+226 MHRYLEEVERQL
-238 NKLKRNNK
+238 NKLKRNNDIDK
-246 INNDNVEY
+246 GNYNDSY
-254 NDGFGTRQEC
+254 NDGFGTRREC
-264 LERIRDALINIET
+264 LERMRDALMNIERE
-277 KAPETFFETLQLLML
+277 APETFYEALQLLTL

-323 DAGRLTYEEAGE
+323 DAGRLNYEEAGE
-335 LLESFWLKC
+335 LIEAFWLKC
-344 SCQRKAYQN
+344 SCQKKAYQN
-353 MTLGGCDA
+353 MTLGGCNSD
-361 AGRCSVND
+361 GQCSVND

-394 DMPEEAWW
+394 DMPEEAWQ

-420 PCCMKAQIKNGV
+420 PCCMKAQTKNGV
-432 SEEDVWN
+432 SKDDVWN

-444 CVEMAVPGKENAI
+444 CVEMAIPGKENAM

-481 DKIFRMKNRKSLAE
+481 DKTFRMKNQKSLVE
-495 FGTYEELEQAYLN
+495 FETYEELEQAYLN

-515 KIIRSLNRIEH
+515 KIIRNLNRIEH

-566 GVATAADALAAIRDV
+566 GIGTAVDALAAIQDV
-581 VYDKNIATLEECVE
+581 IYDKNMLTLEECVE
-595 IMERDFEGAD
+595 ITDHDFENAD
-605 HMLQYMS
+605 YMLQYMS

-618 GNDQGREQD
+618 GNDQCRKQD
-627 AEQIAVK
+627 ADRIAVK
-634 IERLVSDILRE
+634 MERMVSDILKE

-678 RSGES
+678 KSGES

-736 ALRSLIETYFRKGG
+736 ALRSLIETYFHKGG
-750 MEMQVSVVSGETL
+750 MEMQISVVSGETL

>member
-1 MREFIIES
+1 
-9 ALLTHGVRSMRT
+9 MRT

-35 RKTYA
+35 RKKYA
-40 RASEISV
+40 RTSEIPV
-47 RDHAYREA
+47 RDDAYREA
-55 VREHSEASIEE
+55 VREYPEASVEE

-94 QYAYN
+94 QYTYN

-114 RAKFQMDMKREI
+114 RAKFQMDIEREI
-126 EETKEVYWKNGK
+126 EETKELQSESAS
-138 TDDSVDLEEREMPG
+138 D
-152 SIDVELDEFTDAV
+152 ELDEFADAV

-184 LLNTGWRALLLQAE
+184 LLNTGWGALLSRVE
-198 KQLEKAESEKEK
+198 EQLGKAQSEKEK
-210 RTVHAFQ
+210 QTVHAFQ
-217 IVLKACMDY
+217 IVLKACMSY
-226 MHRYLEETERQL
+226 MHRYLEEVERQL
-238 NKLKRNNK
+238 NKLKRNNN
-246 INNDNVEY
+246 IDEGNYNDSY
-254 NDGFGTRQEC
+254 NDGFGTRREC
-264 LERIRDALINIET
+264 LERMRDALMNIERE
-277 KAPETFFETLQLLML
+277 APETFYEALQLLTL

-323 DAGRLTYEEAGE
+323 DAGRLNYEEAGE
-335 LLESFWLKC
+335 LIEAFWLKC
-344 SCQRKAYQN
+344 SCQKKAYQN
-353 MTLGGCDA
+353 MTLGGCNSD
-361 AGRCSVND
+361 GQCSVND

-394 DMPEEAWW
+394 DMPEEAWQ

-420 PCCMKAQIKNGV
+420 PCCMKAQTKNGV
-432 SEEDVWN
+432 SKDDVWN

-444 CVEMAVPGKENAI
+444 CVEMAIPGKENAM

-462 LNLPKLLNL
+462 LNLPKLLDL

-481 DKIFRMKNRKSLAE
+481 DKTFQMKNQKKPAE
-495 FGTYEELEQAYLN
+495 FMTYEELEQAYLD

-515 KIIRSLNRIEH
+515 KIIRNLNRIEH

-556 RYTSVGFNLG
+556 RYTGVGFNLG
-566 GVATAADALAAIRDV
+566 GIGTAVDALAAIRDV
-581 VYDKNIATLEECVE
+581 VYDKNMVTLEACME
-595 IMERDFEGAD
+595 ILDDDFED
-605 HMLQYMS
+605 SEQIQRYLS

-618 GNDQGREQD
+618 GNDQSREWD
-627 AEQIAVK
+627 VDQIAF
-634 IERLVSDILRE
+634 RLEKRVSDTLKE

-678 RSGES
+678 KSGES

-696 HGPTALINSV
+696 YGPTALINSV

-736 ALRSLIETYFRKGG
+736 ALRSLIETYFHKGG
-750 MEMQVSVVSGETL
+750 MEMQISVVSGETL

>member
-1 MREFIIES
+1 
-9 ALLTHGVRSMRT
+9 MRT

-35 RKTYA
+35 RKKYA
-40 RASEISV
+40 RTSEIPV
-47 RDHAYREA
+47 RDDAYREA
-55 VREHSEASIEE
+55 VREYPEASVEE
-66 QYAYGFANTLAKKAI
+66 QYAYGFANTLAKKTI
-81 LIPEDDL
+81 LIPEADL

-94 QYAYN
+94 QYTYN

-114 RAKFQMDMKREI
+114 RAKFQMDIEREI
-126 EETKEVYWKNGK
+126 EETKELQSESAS
-138 TDDSVDLEEREMPG
+138 D
-152 SIDVELDEFTDAV
+152 ELDEFADAV

-184 LLNTGWRALLLQAE
+184 LLNTGWGALLSQVE
-198 KQLEKAESEKEK
+198 EQLGKAQSEKEK
-210 RTVHAFQ
+210 QTVHAFQ
-217 IVLKACMDY
+217 IVLKACMSY
-226 MHRYLEETERQL
+226 MHRYLEEVERQL
-238 NKLKRNNK
+238 NKLKRNNNIDK
-246 INNDNVEY
+246 DNCNDSY
-254 NDGFGTRQEC
+254 NDGFGTRREC
-264 LERIRDALINIET
+264 LERMRDALTNIERE
-277 KAPETFFETLQLLML
+277 APETFYEALQLLTL

-311 DYYLYPFYRRDV
+311 DYYLYPFYRKDV
-323 DAGRLTYEEAGE
+323 DAGRLNYEEAGE
-335 LLESFWLKC
+335 LIEAFWLKC
-344 SCQRKAYQN
+344 SCQKKAYQN

-361 AGRCSVND
+361 DGRCAVND

-394 DMPEEAWW
+394 DMPEEAWQ

-420 PCCMKAQIKNGV
+420 PCCMKAQTKNGV
-432 SEEDVWN
+432 SKDDVWN

-444 CVEMAVPGKENAI
+444 CVEMAIPGKENAM

-462 LNLPKLLNL
+462 LNLPKLLDL

-481 DKIFRMKNRKSLAE
+481 DKTFQMKNQKTPAE
-495 FGTYEELEQAYLN
+495 FKTYEELEQAYLN

-515 KIIRSLNRIEH
+515 KIIRNLNRIEH

-556 RYTSVGFNLG
+556 RYTGVGFNLG
-566 GVATAADALAAIRDV
+566 GIGTAVDALAAIRDV
-581 VYDKNIATLEECVE
+581 VYDKNMVTLEACME
-595 IMERDFEGAD
+595 ILDDDFED
-605 HMLQYMS
+605 SEQIQRYLS

-618 GNDQGREQD
+618 GNDQSREWD
-627 AEQIAVK
+627 VDQIAF
-634 IERLVSDILRE
+634 RLEKRVSDTLKE

-665 IMGMHTGA
+665 IMGIHTGA

-678 RSGES
+678 KGGES
-683 LSNSSGASQGKDT
+683 LSNSSGASQGKDK

-736 ALRSLIETYFRKGG
+736 ALRSLIETYFHKGG
-750 MEMQVSVVSGETL
+750 MEMQISVVSGETL
-763 RAAQEHPE
+763 RAAQEYPE

>member
-1 MREFIIES
+1 
-9 ALLTHGVRSMRT
+9 MRT

-35 RKTYA
+35 RKKYA
-40 RASEISV
+40 RTSEIPV
-47 RDHAYREA
+47 RDDAYREA
-55 VREHSEASIEE
+55 VREYPEASVEE

-94 QYAYN
+94 QYTYN

-114 RAKFQMDMKREI
+114 RAKFQMDIEREI
-126 EETKEVYWKNGK
+126 EETKELQSESAS
-138 TDDSVDLEEREMPG
+138 D
-152 SIDVELDEFTDAV
+152 ELDEFADAV

-184 LLNTGWRALLLQAE
+184 LLNTGWGALLSRVE
-198 KQLEKAESEKEK
+198 EQLGKAQSEKEK
-210 RTVHAFQ
+210 QTVHAFQ
-217 IVLKACMDY
+217 IVLKACMSY
-226 MHRYLEETERQL
+226 MHRYLEEVERQL
-238 NKLKRNNK
+238 NKLKRNNN
-246 INNDNVEY
+246 IDEDNYNDSY
-254 NDGFGTRQEC
+254 NDGFGTRREC
-264 LERIRDALINIET
+264 LERMRDALMNIET
-277 KAPETFFETLQLLML
+277 KAPETFYEALQLLTL

-311 DYYLYPFYRRDV
+311 DYYLYPFYRKDV
-323 DAGRLTYEEAGE
+323 DAGRLNYEEAGE
-335 LLESFWLKC
+335 LIEAFWLKC
-344 SCQRKAYQN
+344 SCQKKAYQN
-353 MTLGGCDA
+353 MTLGGCNSD
-361 AGRCSVND
+361 GQCSVND

-394 DMPEEAWW
+394 DMPEEAWQ

-420 PCCMKAQIKNGV
+420 PCCMKAQTKNGV
-432 SEEDVWN
+432 SKDDVWN

-444 CVEMAVPGKENAI
+444 CVEMAISGKENAM

-462 LNLPKLLNL
+462 LNLPKLLDL

-481 DKIFRMKNRKSLAE
+481 DKTFQMKNQKKPAE
-495 FGTYEELEQAYLN
+495 FKTYEELEQAYLD

-515 KIIRSLNRIEH
+515 KIIRNLNRIEH

-556 RYTSVGFNLG
+556 RYTGVGFNLG
-566 GVATAADALAAIRDV
+566 GIGTAVDALAAIRDV
-581 VYDKNIATLEECVE
+581 VYDKNMVTLEACME
-595 IMERDFEGAD
+595 ILDDDFED
-605 HMLQYMS
+605 SEQIQPYLS

-618 GNDQGREQD
+618 GNDQSREWD
-627 AEQIAVK
+627 VDQIAF
-634 IERLVSDILRE
+634 RLEKRVSDTLKE

-665 IMGMHTGA
+665 IMGIHTGA

-678 RSGES
+678 KGGES

-736 ALRSLIETYFRKGG
+736 ALRSLIETYFHKGG
-750 MEMQVSVVSGETL
+750 MEMQISVVSGETL

>member
-1 MREFIIES
+1 
-9 ALLTHGVRSMRT
+9 MRT

-35 RKTYA
+35 RKKYA
-40 RASEISV
+40 RTSEIPV
-47 RDHAYREA
+47 RDDAYREA
-55 VREHSEASIEE
+55 VREHPEASVEE
-66 QYAYGFANTLAKKAI
+66 QYAYGFANTLAKKEI

-114 RAKFQMDMKREI
+114 RAKFQMDIEREI
-126 EETKEVYWKNGK
+126 EETKELQSESAS
-138 TDDSVDLEEREMPG
+138 D
-152 SIDVELDEFTDAV
+152 ELGEFADAV

-184 LLNTGWRALLLQAE
+184 LLNTGWGALLSRVE
-198 KQLEKAESEKEK
+198 EQLGKAQSEKEK
-210 RTVHAFQ
+210 QTVHAFQ
-217 IVLKACMDY
+217 IVLKACMSY
-226 MHRYLEETERQL
+226 MHRYLEEVERQL
-238 NKLKRNNK
+238 NKLKRNNNIDK
-246 INNDNVEY
+246 GNYNDSY
-254 NDGFGTRQEC
+254 NDGFGTRREC
-264 LERIRDALINIET
+264 LERMRDALMNIERE
-277 KAPETFFETLQLLML
+277 APETFYEALQLLTL

-323 DAGRLTYEEAGE
+323 DAGRLNYEEAGE
-335 LLESFWLKC
+335 LIEAFWLKC
-344 SCQRKAYQN
+344 SCQKKAYQN
-353 MTLGGCDA
+353 MTLGGCNSD
-361 AGRCSVND
+361 GQCSVND

-394 DMPEEAWW
+394 DMPEEAWQ

-420 PCCMKAQIKNGV
+420 PCCMKAQTKD
-432 SEEDVWN
+432 DVWN

-444 CVEMAVPGKENAI
+444 CVEMAIPGKENAM

-462 LNLPKLLNL
+462 LNLPKLLDL

-481 DKIFRMKNRKSLAE
+481 DKTFQMKNQKKFAE
-495 FGTYEELEQAYLN
+495 FKTYEELEQVYLD

-515 KIIRSLNRIEH
+515 KIIRNLNRIEH

-556 RYTSVGFNLG
+556 RYTGVGFNLG
-566 GVATAADALAAIRDV
+566 GIGTAVDALAAIRDV
-581 VYDKNIATLEECVE
+581 VYDKNMVTLEACME
-595 IMERDFEGAD
+595 ILDDDFED
-605 HMLQYMS
+605 SEQIQRYLS

-618 GNDQGREQD
+618 GNDQSREWD
-627 AEQIAVK
+627 VDQIAF
-634 IERLVSDILRE
+634 RLEKRVSDTLKE

-678 RSGES
+678 KSGES

-736 ALRSLIETYFRKGG
+736 ALRSLIETYFHKGG
-750 MEMQVSVVSGETL
+750 MEMQISVVSGATL

>member
-1 MREFIIES
+1 
-9 ALLTHGVRSMRT
+9 MRT

-35 RKTYA
+35 RKKYA
-40 RASEISV
+40 RTSEISV
-47 RDHAYREA
+47 RDDAYREA
-55 VREHSEASIEE
+55 VREHPEASVEE
-66 QYAYGFANTLAKKAI
+66 QYAYGFANTLAKKKI

-114 RAKFQMDMKREI
+114 RAKFQMDIEREI
-126 EETKEVYWKNGK
+126 EETKELQSESAS
-138 TDDSVDLEEREMPG
+138 D
-152 SIDVELDEFTDAV
+152 ELGEFADAV

-184 LLNTGWRALLLQAE
+184 LLNTGWGALLSRVE
-198 KQLEKAESEKEK
+198 EQLGKAQSEKEK
-210 RTVHAFQ
+210 QTVHAFQ
-217 IVLKACMDY
+217 IVLKACMSY
-226 MHRYLEETERQL
+226 MHRYLEEVERQL
-238 NKLKRNNK
+238 NKLKRNNDIDK
-246 INNDNVEY
+246 GNYNDSY
-254 NDGFGTRQEC
+254 NDGFGTRREC
-264 LERIRDALINIET
+264 LERMRDALMNIERE
-277 KAPETFFETLQLLML
+277 APETFYEALQLLTL

-323 DAGRLTYEEAGE
+323 DAGRLNYEEAGE
-335 LLESFWLKC
+335 LIEAFWLKC
-344 SCQRKAYQN
+344 SCQKKAYQN
-353 MTLGGCDA
+353 MTLGGCNSD
-361 AGRCSVND
+361 GQCSVND

-394 DMPEEAWW
+394 DMPEEAWQ

-420 PCCMKAQIKNGV
+420 PCCMKAQTKNGV
-432 SEEDVWN
+432 SKDDVWN

-444 CVEMAVPGKENAI
+444 CVEMAIPGKENAM

-481 DKIFRMKNRKSLAE
+481 DKTFRMKNQKSLVE
-495 FGTYEELEQAYLN
+495 FETYEELEQAYLN

-515 KIIRSLNRIEH
+515 KIIRNLNRIEH

-566 GVATAADALAAIRDV
+566 GIGTAVDALAAIQDV
-581 VYDKNIATLEECVE
+581 IYDKNMLTLEECVE
-595 IMERDFEGAD
+595 ITDHDFENAD
-605 HMLQYMS
+605 YMLQYMS

-618 GNDQGREQD
+618 GNDQCRKQD
-627 AEQIAVK
+627 ADRIAVK
-634 IERLVSDILRE
+634 MERMVSDILKE

-678 RSGES
+678 KSGES

-736 ALRSLIETYFRKGG
+736 ALRSLIETYFHKGG
-750 MEMQVSVVSGETL
+750 MEMQISVVSGETL

>member
-1 MREFIIES
+1 
-9 ALLTHGVRSMRT
+9 MRT

-35 RKTYA
+35 RKKYA
-40 RASEISV
+40 RTSEIPV
-47 RDHAYREA
+47 RDDAYREA
-55 VREHSEASIEE
+55 VREHPEASVEE
-66 QYAYGFANTLAKKAI
+66 QYAYGFANTLAKKEI

-114 RAKFQMDMKREI
+114 RAKFQMDIEREI
-126 EETKEVYWKNGK
+126 EETKELQSESAS
-138 TDDSVDLEEREMPG
+138 D
-152 SIDVELDEFTDAV
+152 ELGEFADAV

-184 LLNTGWRALLLQAE
+184 LLNTGWGALLSRVE
-198 KQLEKAESEKEK
+198 EQLGKAQSEKEK
-210 RTVHAFQ
+210 QTVHAFQ
-217 IVLKACMDY
+217 IVLKACMSY
-226 MHRYLEETERQL
+226 MHRYLEEVERQL
-238 NKLKRNNK
+238 NKLKRNNNIDK
-246 INNDNVEY
+246 GNYNDSY
-254 NDGFGTRQEC
+254 NDGFGTRREC
-264 LERIRDALINIET
+264 LERMRDALMNIERE
-277 KAPETFFETLQLLML
+277 APETFYEALQLLTL

-323 DAGRLTYEEAGE
+323 DAGRLNYEEAGE
-335 LLESFWLKC
+335 LIEAFWLKC
-344 SCQRKAYQN
+344 SCQKKAYQN
-353 MTLGGCDA
+353 MTLGGCNSD
-361 AGRCSVND
+361 GQCSVND

-394 DMPEEAWW
+394 DMPEEAWQ

-420 PCCMKAQIKNGV
+420 PCCMKAQTKNGV
-432 SEEDVWN
+432 SKDDVWN

-444 CVEMAVPGKENAI
+444 CVEMAIPGKENAM

-462 LNLPKLLNL
+462 LNLPKLLDL

-481 DKIFRMKNRKSLAE
+481 DKTFQMKNQKKFAE
-495 FGTYEELEQAYLN
+495 FKTYEELEQVYLD

-515 KIIRSLNRIEH
+515 KIIRNLNRIEH

-556 RYTSVGFNLG
+556 RYTGVGFNLG
-566 GVATAADALAAIRDV
+566 GIGTAVDALAAIRDV
-581 VYDKNIATLEECVE
+581 VYDKNMVTLEACME
-595 IMERDFEGAD
+595 ILDDDFED
-605 HMLQYMS
+605 SEQIQRYLS

-618 GNDQGREQD
+618 GNDQSREWD
-627 AEQIAVK
+627 VDQIAF
-634 IERLVSDILRE
+634 RLEKRVSDTLKE

-678 RSGES
+678 KSGES

-713 AGNGMVLDVKFTPSL
+713 AGNGMVLDVKFIPSL

-736 ALRSLIETYFRKGG
+736 ALRSLIGTYFHKGG
-750 MEMQVSVVSGETL
+750 MEMQISVVSGETL

>member
-1 MREFIIES
+1 
-9 ALLTHGVRSMRT
+9 MRT
-21 KRTVTRR
+21 KRTVTGR

-35 RKTYA
+35 RKKYA
-40 RASEISV
+40 RTSEIPV
-47 RDHAYREA
+47 RDDAYREA
-55 VREHSEASIEE
+55 VREYPEASVEE

-94 QYAYN
+94 QYTYN

-114 RAKFQMDMKREI
+114 RAKFQMDIEREI
-126 EETKEVYWKNGK
+126 EETKELQSESAS
-138 TDDSVDLEEREMPG
+138 D
-152 SIDVELDEFTDAV
+152 ELDEFADAV

-184 LLNTGWRALLLQAE
+184 LLNTGWGALLSRVE
-198 KQLEKAESEKEK
+198 EQLGKAQSEKEK
-210 RTVHAFQ
+210 QTVHAFQ
-217 IVLKACMDY
+217 IVLKACMSY
-226 MHRYLEETERQL
+226 MHRYLEEVERQL
-238 NKLKRNNK
+238 NKLKRNNNIDK
-246 INNDNVEY
+246 DNCNDSY
-254 NDGFGTRQEC
+254 NDGFGTRREC
-264 LERIRDALINIET
+264 LERMRDALTNIERE
-277 KAPETFFETLQLLML
+277 APETFYEALQLLTL

-323 DAGRLTYEEAGE
+323 DAGRLNYEEAGE
-335 LLESFWLKC
+335 LIEAFWLKC
-344 SCQRKAYQN
+344 SCQKKAYQN
-353 MTLGGCDA
+353 MTLGGCNSD
-361 AGRCSVND
+361 GQCSVND

-394 DMPEEAWW
+394 DMPEEAWQ

-420 PCCMKAQIKNGV
+420 PCCMKAQMKNGV
-432 SEEDVWN
+432 SKDDVWN

-444 CVEMAVPGKENAI
+444 CVEMAIPGKENAM

-462 LNLPKLLNL
+462 LNLPKLLDL

-481 DKIFRMKNRKSLAE
+481 DKTFQMKNQKTPAE
-495 FGTYEELEQAYLN
+495 FKTYEELEQAYLN

-515 KIIRSLNRIEH
+515 KIIRNLNRIEH

-556 RYTSVGFNLG
+556 RYTGVGFNLG
-566 GVATAADALAAIRDV
+566 GIGTAVDALAAIRDV
-581 VYDKNIATLEECVE
+581 VYDKNMVTLEACME
-595 IMERDFEGAD
+595 ILDDDFED
-605 HMLQYMS
+605 SEQIQRYLS

-618 GNDQGREQD
+618 GNDQSREWD
-627 AEQIAVK
+627 VDQIAF
-634 IERLVSDILRE
+634 RLEKRVSDTLKE

-678 RSGES
+678 KSGES

-713 AGNGMVLDVKFTPSL
+713 ADNGMVLDMKFTPSL

-736 ALRSLIETYFRKGG
+736 ALRSLIGTYFHKGG
-750 MEMQVSVVSGETL
+750 MEMQISVVSGETL

>member
-1 MREFIIES
+1 
-9 ALLTHGVRSMRT
+9 MRT
-21 KRTVTRR
+21 KRTVTGR

-35 RKTYA
+35 RKKYA
-40 RASEISV
+40 RTSEIPV
-47 RDHAYREA
+47 RDDAYREA
-55 VREHSEASIEE
+55 VREYPEASVEE
-66 QYAYGFANTLAKKAI
+66 QYAYGFANTLAKKTI

-114 RAKFQMDMKREI
+114 RAKFQMDMEREI
-126 EETKEVYWKNGK
+126 EETKELQSESAS
-138 TDDSVDLEEREMPG
+138 D
-152 SIDVELDEFTDAV
+152 ELDEFADAV

-184 LLNTGWRALLLQAE
+184 LLNTGWGALLSQVE
-198 KQLEKAESEKEK
+198 EQLGKAQSEKEK
-210 RTVHAFQ
+210 QTVHAFQ
-217 IVLKACMDY
+217 IVLKACMSY
-226 MHRYLEETERQL
+226 MHRYLEEIERQL
-238 NKLKRNNK
+238 NKLKRNNN
-246 INNDNVEY
+246 IDNGNYNDSY
-254 NDGFGTRQEC
+254 NDGFGTRREC
-264 LERIRDALINIET
+264 LERMRDALMNIERE
-277 KAPETFFETLQLLML
+277 APETFYEALQLLTL

-323 DAGRLTYEEAGE
+323 DAGRLNYEEAGE
-335 LLESFWLKC
+335 LIEAFWLKC
-344 SCQRKAYQN
+344 SCQKKAYQN
-353 MTLGGCDA
+353 MTLGGCNSD
-361 AGRCSVND
+361 GQCSVND

-394 DMPEEAWW
+394 DMPEEAWQ

-420 PCCMKAQIKNGV
+420 PCCMKAQMKNGV
-432 SEEDVWN
+432 SKDDVWN

-444 CVEMAVPGKENAI
+444 CVEMAIPGKENAM

-462 LNLPKLLNL
+462 LNLPKLLDL

-481 DKIFRMKNRKSLAE
+481 DKTFQMKNQKTPAE
-495 FGTYEELEQAYLN
+495 FKTYEELEQAYLN

-515 KIIRSLNRIEH
+515 KIIRNLNRIEH

-556 RYTSVGFNLG
+556 RYTGVGFNLG
-566 GVATAADALAAIRDV
+566 GIGTAVDALAAIRDA
-581 VYDKNIATLEECVE
+581 VYDKNMVTLEACME
-595 IMERDFEGAD
+595 ILDDDFED
-605 HMLQYMS
+605 SEQIQRYLS

-618 GNDQGREQD
+618 GNDQSREWD
-627 AEQIAVK
+627 VDQIAF
-634 IERLVSDILRE
+634 RLEKRVSDTLKE

-665 IMGMHTGA
+665 IMGMYTGA

-678 RSGES
+678 KRGES

-736 ALRSLIETYFRKGG
+736 ALRSLIETYFHKGG
-750 MEMQVSVVSGETL
+750 MEMQISIVSVETL

-771 NYADLIVRVSG
+771 NYTDLIVRVSG

>member
-1 MREFIIES
+1 
-9 ALLTHGVRSMRT
+9 MRT

-35 RKTYA
+35 RKKYA
-40 RASEISV
+40 RTSEIPV
-47 RDHAYREA
+47 RDDAYREA
-55 VREHSEASIEE
+55 VREYPEASVEE

-94 QYAYN
+94 QYTYN

-114 RAKFQMDMKREI
+114 RAKFQMDIEREI
-126 EETKEVYWKNGK
+126 EETKELQSESAS
-138 TDDSVDLEEREMPG
+138 D
-152 SIDVELDEFTDAV
+152 ELDECADAV

-184 LLNTGWRALLLQAE
+184 LLNTGWGALLSQVE
-198 KQLEKAESEKEK
+198 EQLGKAQSEKEK
-210 RTVHAFQ
+210 QTVHAFQ
-217 IVLKACMDY
+217 IVLKACMSY
-226 MHRYLEETERQL
+226 MHRYLEEVERQL
-238 NKLKRNNK
+238 NKLKRNNN
-246 INNDNVEY
+246 IDNSNCNDSY
-254 NDGFGTRQEC
+254 NDGFGTRREC
-264 LERIRDALINIET
+264 LERMRDALMNIERE
-277 KAPETFFETLQLLML
+277 APETFYEALQLLTL

-311 DYYLYPFYRRDV
+311 DYYLYPFYRKDV
-323 DAGRLTYEEAGE
+323 DAGRLNYEEAGE
-335 LLESFWLKC
+335 LIEAFWLKC
-344 SCQRKAYQN
+344 SCQKKAYQN
-353 MTLGGCDA
+353 MTLGGCNSD
-361 AGRCSVND
+361 GQCSVND

-394 DMPEEAWW
+394 DMPEEAWQ

-420 PCCMKAQIKNGV
+420 PCCMKAQMKNGV
-432 SEEDVWN
+432 SKDDVWN

-444 CVEMAVPGKENAI
+444 CVEMAIPGKENAM

-462 LNLPKLLNL
+462 LNLPKLLDL

-481 DKIFRMKNRKSLAE
+481 DKTFQMKNQKKPAE
-495 FGTYEELEQAYLN
+495 FKTYEELEQAYLD

-515 KIIRSLNRIEH
+515 KIIRNLNRIEH

-556 RYTSVGFNLG
+556 RYTGVGFNLG
-566 GVATAADALAAIRDV
+566 GIGTAVDALAAIRDV
-581 VYDKNIATLEECVE
+581 VYDKNMVTLEACME
-595 IMERDFEGAD
+595 ILDDDFED
-605 HMLQYMS
+605 SEQIQRYLS

-618 GNDQGREQD
+618 GNDQSREWD
-627 AEQIAVK
+627 VDQIAF
-634 IERLVSDILRE
+634 RLEKRVSDILKE

-665 IMGMHTGA
+665 IMGIHTGA

-678 RSGES
+678 KGGES
-683 LSNSSGASQGKDT
+683 LSNSSGASQGKDK

-713 AGNGMVLDVKFTPSL
+713 VGNGMVLDVTFTPSL

-736 ALRSLIETYFRKGG
+736 ALRSLIGTYFHKGG
-750 MEMQVSVVSGETL
+750 MEMQISVVSGETL

>member
-1 MREFIIES
+1 
-9 ALLTHGVRSMRT
+9 MRT

-35 RKTYA
+35 RKKYA
-40 RASEISV
+40 RTSEISV
-47 RDHAYREA
+47 RDDAYREA
-55 VREHSEASIEE
+55 VREHPEASVEE
-66 QYAYGFANTLAKKAI
+66 QYAYGFANTLAKKKI

-114 RAKFQMDMKREI
+114 RAKFQMDIEREI
-126 EETKEVYWKNGK
+126 EETKELQSESAS
-138 TDDSVDLEEREMPG
+138 D
-152 SIDVELDEFTDAV
+152 ELGEFADAV

-184 LLNTGWRALLLQAE
+184 LLNTGWGALLSRVE
-198 KQLEKAESEKEK
+198 EQLGKAQSEKEK
-210 RTVHAFQ
+210 QTVHAFQ
-217 IVLKACMDY
+217 IVLKACMSY
-226 MHRYLEETERQL
+226 MHRYLEKVERQL
-238 NKLKRNNK
+238 NKLKRNNNIDK
-246 INNDNVEY
+246 GNYNDSY
-254 NDGFGTRQEC
+254 NDGFGTRREC
-264 LERIRDALINIET
+264 LERMRDALMNIERE
-277 KAPETFFETLQLLML
+277 APETFYEALQLLTL

-323 DAGRLTYEEAGE
+323 DAGRLNYEEAGE
-335 LLESFWLKC
+335 LIEAFWLKC
-344 SCQRKAYQN
+344 SCQKKAYQN
-353 MTLGGCDA
+353 MTLGGCNSD
-361 AGRCSVND
+361 GQCSVND

-394 DMPEEAWW
+394 DMPEEAWQ

-420 PCCMKAQIKNGV
+420 PCCMKAQTKNGV
-432 SEEDVWN
+432 SKDDVWN

-444 CVEMAVPGKENAI
+444 CVEMAIPGKENAM

-481 DKIFRMKNRKSLAE
+481 DKTFRMKNQKSLVE
-495 FGTYEELEQAYLN
+495 FETYEELEQAYLN

-515 KIIRSLNRIEH
+515 KIIRNLNRIEH

-556 RYTSVGFNLG
+556 RYTGVGFNLG
-566 GVATAADALAAIRDV
+566 GIGTAVDALAAIQDV
-581 VYDKNIATLEECVE
+581 IYDKNMLTLEECVE
-595 IMERDFEGAD
+595 ITDHDFENAD
-605 HMLQYMS
+605 YMLQYMS

-618 GNDQGREQD
+618 GNDQCRKQD
-627 AEQIAVK
+627 ADRIAVK
-634 IERLVSDILRE
+634 MERMVSDILKE

-678 RSGES
+678 KSGES

-736 ALRSLIETYFRKGG
+736 ALRSLIETYFHKGG
-750 MEMQVSVVSGETL
+750 MEMQISVVSGETL

>member
-1 MREFIIES
+1 
-9 ALLTHGVRSMRT
+9 MRT

-35 RKTYA
+35 RKKYA
-40 RASEISV
+40 RTSEIPV
-47 RDHAYREA
+47 RDDAYREA
-55 VREHSEASIEE
+55 VREYPEASVEE
-66 QYAYGFANTLAKKAI
+66 QYAYGFANTLAKKTI

-94 QYAYN
+94 QYTYN

-114 RAKFQMDMKREI
+114 RAKFQMDIEREI
-126 EETKEVYWKNGK
+126 EETKELQSESAS
-138 TDDSVDLEEREMPG
+138 D
-152 SIDVELDEFTDAV
+152 ELDEFADAV

-184 LLNTGWRALLLQAE
+184 LLNTGWGALLSRVE
-198 KQLEKAESEKEK
+198 EQLGKAQSEKEK
-210 RTVHAFQ
+210 QTVHAFQ
-217 IVLKACMDY
+217 IVLKACMSY
-226 MHRYLEETERQL
+226 MHRYLEEVERQL
-238 NKLKRNNK
+238 NKLKRSNNIDK
-246 INNDNVEY
+246 GNYNDSY
-254 NDGFGTRQEC
+254 NDGFGTRREC
-264 LERIRDALINIET
+264 LERMRDALMNIET
-277 KAPETFFETLQLLML
+277 KAPETFYEALQLLTL

-323 DAGRLTYEEAGE
+323 DAGRLNYEEAGE
-335 LLESFWLKC
+335 LIEAFWLKC
-344 SCQRKAYQN
+344 SCQKKAYQN
-353 MTLGGCDA
+353 MTLGGCNSD
-361 AGRCSVND
+361 GQCSVND

-394 DMPEEAWW
+394 DMPEEAWQ

-420 PCCMKAQIKNGV
+420 PCCMKAQMKNGV
-432 SEEDVWN
+432 SKDDVWN

-444 CVEMAVPGKENAI
+444 CVEMAIPGKENAM

-462 LNLPKLLNL
+462 LNLPKLLDL

-481 DKIFRMKNRKSLAE
+481 DKTFQMKNQKKFAE
-495 FGTYEELEQAYLN
+495 FKTYEELEQVYLD

-515 KIIRSLNRIEH
+515 KIIRNLNRIEH

-556 RYTSVGFNLG
+556 RYTGVGFNLG
-566 GVATAADALAAIRDV
+566 GIGTAVDALAAIRDV
-581 VYDKNIATLEECVE
+581 VYDKNMVTLEACME
-595 IMERDFEGAD
+595 ILDDDFED
-605 HMLQYMS
+605 SEQIQRYLS

-618 GNDQGREQD
+618 GNDQSREWD
-627 AEQIAVK
+627 VDQIAF
-634 IERLVSDILRE
+634 RLEKRVSDTLKE

-678 RSGES
+678 KSGES

-696 HGPTALINSV
+696 YGPTALINSV

-736 ALRSLIETYFRKGG
+736 ALRSLIGTYFHKGG
-750 MEMQVSVVSGETL
+750 MEMQISVVSGETL

>member
-1 MREFIIES
+1 
-9 ALLTHGVRSMRT
+9 MRT

-35 RKTYA
+35 RKKYA
-40 RASEISV
+40 RTSEIPV
-47 RDHAYREA
+47 RDEAYREA
-55 VREHSEASIEE
+55 VREHPEASVEE

-94 QYAYN
+94 QYTYN
-99 VNFPMKVSEDFDPAE
+99 VNFPMKVSEDFDSAE
-114 RAKFQMDMKREI
+114 RAKFQMDIEREI
-126 EETKEVYWKNGK
+126 EETKELQSESAS
-138 TDDSVDLEEREMPG
+138 D
-152 SIDVELDEFTDAV
+152 ELDEFADAV

-184 LLNTGWRALLLQAE
+184 LLNTGWGALLSRVE
-198 KQLEKAESEKEK
+198 EQLGKARSEKEK
-210 RTVHAFQ
+210 QMVHAFQ
-217 IVLKACMDY
+217 IVLKACMSY
-226 MHRYLEETERQL
+226 MHRYLEEAEEKL
-238 NKLKRNNK
+238 NKLKRNNN
-246 INNDNVEY
+246 IDDGNYNDSY
-254 NDGFGTRQEC
+254 NDGFGTRREC
-264 LERIRDALINIET
+264 LERMRDALMNIET
-277 KAPETFFETLQLLML
+277 KAPETFYEALQLLTL

-323 DAGRLTYEEAGE
+323 DAGRLNYEEAGE
-335 LLESFWLKC
+335 LIEAFWLKC
-344 SCQRKAYQN
+344 SCQKKAYQN
-353 MTLGGCDA
+353 MTLGGCNSD
-361 AGRCSVND
+361 GQCSVND

-394 DMPEEAWW
+394 DMPEEAWQ

-420 PCCMKAQIKNGV
+420 PCCMKAQTKNGV
-432 SEEDVWN
+432 SKDDVWN

-444 CVEMAVPGKENAI
+444 CVEMAIPGKENAM

-462 LNLPKLLNL
+462 LNLPKLLDL

-481 DKIFRMKNRKSLAE
+481 DKTFQMKNQKKPAE
-495 FGTYEELEQAYLN
+495 FMTYEELEQAYLD

-515 KIIRSLNRIEH
+515 KIIRNLNRIEH

-556 RYTSVGFNLG
+556 RYTGVGFNLG
-566 GVATAADALAAIRDV
+566 GIGTAVDALAAIRDV
-581 VYDKNIATLEECVE
+581 VYDKNMVTLEACME
-595 IMERDFEGAD
+595 ILDDDFED
-605 HMLQYMS
+605 SEQIQRYLS

-618 GNDQGREQD
+618 GNDQSREWD
-627 AEQIAVK
+627 VDQIAF
-634 IERLVSDILRE
+634 RLEKRVSDTLKE

-665 IMGMHTGA
+665 IMGIHTGA

-678 RSGES
+678 KGGES

-736 ALRSLIETYFRKGG
+736 ALRSLIGTYFHKGG
-750 MEMQVSVVSGETL
+750 MEMQISVVSGETL

>member
-1 MREFIIES
+1 
-9 ALLTHGVRSMRT
+9 MRT

-35 RKTYA
+35 RKKYA
-40 RASEISV
+40 RTSEIPV
-47 RDHAYREA
+47 RDDAYREA
-55 VREHSEASIEE
+55 VREYPEASVEE
-66 QYAYGFANTLAKKAI
+66 QYAYGFANTLAKKTI

-114 RAKFQMDMKREI
+114 RAKFQMDMEREI
-126 EETKEVYWKNGK
+126 EETKELQSESAS
-138 TDDSVDLEEREMPG
+138 D
-152 SIDVELDEFTDAV
+152 ELDEFADAV

-184 LLNTGWRALLLQAE
+184 LLNTGWGALLSQVE
-198 KQLEKAESEKEK
+198 EQLGKAQSEKEK
-210 RTVHAFQ
+210 QTVHAFQ
-217 IVLKACMDY
+217 IVLKACMSY
-226 MHRYLEETERQL
+226 MHRYLEEVERQL
-238 NKLKRNNK
+238 NKLKRNNNIDK
-246 INNDNVEY
+246 DNCNDSY
-254 NDGFGTRQEC
+254 NDGFGTRREC
-264 LERIRDALINIET
+264 LERMRDALMNIET
-277 KAPETFFETLQLLML
+277 KAPETFYEALQLLTL

-311 DYYLYPFYRRDV
+311 DYYLYPFYRKDV

-335 LLESFWLKC
+335 LLEAFWIKC
-344 SCQRKAYQN
+344 SGQKKAYQN
-353 MTLGGCDA
+353 MTLGGCDEN
-361 AGRCSVND
+361 GRCSVND

-394 DMPEEAWW
+394 DMPEEAWQ

-408 RTGMG
+408 QTGMG

-420 PCCMKAQIKNGV
+420 PCCMKAQMKNGV
-432 SEEDVWN
+432 SKDDVWN

-444 CVEMAVPGKENAI
+444 CVEMAVPGKENAM

-481 DKIFRMKNRKSLAE
+481 DKTFQMKNQKKPAE
-495 FGTYEELEQAYLN
+495 FETYEELEQAYLN

-515 KIIRSLNRIEH
+515 KIIRNLNRIEH

-545 GSRKDVMAGGA
+545 GRRKDVMAGGA
-556 RYTSVGFNLG
+556 RYTGVGFNLG
-566 GVATAADALAAIRDV
+566 GIGTAVDALAAIRDV
-581 VYDKNIATLEECVE
+581 VYDKNMVTLEACME
-595 IMERDFEGAD
+595 ILDDDFED
-605 HMLQYMS
+605 SEQIQQYLS

-618 GNDQGREQD
+618 GNDQSREWD
-627 AEQIAVK
+627 VDQIAF
-634 IERLVSDILRE
+634 RLEKRVSDILKE

-665 IMGMHTGA
+665 IMGMYTGA

-678 RSGES
+678 KSGES

-736 ALRSLIETYFRKGG
+736 ALRSLIETYFHKGG
-750 MEMQVSVVSGETL
+750 MEMQISVVSGETL

>member
-1 MREFIIES
+1 
-9 ALLTHGVRSMRT
+9 MRT
-21 KRTVTRR
+21 KRTVARR

-35 RKTYA
+35 RKKYA
-40 RASEISV
+40 RTSEIPV
-47 RDHAYREA
+47 RDVAYREA
-55 VREHSEASIEE
+55 VRKHPEASVEE
-66 QYAYGFANTLAKKAI
+66 QYAYGFANTLAEKAV

-88 LAGYLF
+88 LAGYMF

-99 VNFPMKVSEDFDPAE
+99 VNFPMKVSKDFDPAD
-114 RAKFQMDMKREI
+114 RAKFQMDMEREI
-126 EETKEVYWKNGK
+126 EETKELCRRSYNVVEDVIPVDGQPESAEE
-138 TDDSVDLEEREMPG
+138 TSESVDA
-152 SIDVELDEFTDAV
+152 ELDEFADAV
-165 ETWLVK
+165 ESWLVK

-184 LLNTGWRALLLQAE
+184 LLNTGWGALLSQAE
-198 KQLEKAESEKEK
+198 EQLKEAK
-210 RTVHAFQ
+210 NDKERQTVHAFQ
-217 IVLKACMDY
+217 IVLEACIDY

-238 NKLKRNNK
+238 NKLKRNNN
-246 INNDNVEY
+246 INNDNCNDNY
-254 NDGFGTRQEC
+254 NDGFGTRQDC
-264 LERIRDALINIET
+264 LERMRDALMNIET
-277 KAPETFFETLQLLML
+277 KAPETFFEALQLLTL

-311 DYYLYPFYRRDV
+311 DYYLYPFYRKDV

-335 LLESFWLKC
+335 LLEAFWIKC
-344 SCQRKAYQN
+344 SCQKKAYQN
-353 MTLGGCDA
+353 MTLGGCDEH
-361 AGRCSVND
+361 GRCSVND

-374 LESAANLRVDQPS
+374 LESAANLCVDQPS

-394 DMPEEAWW
+394 DMPEEAWQ

-408 RTGMG
+408 QTGMG

-420 PCCMKAQIKNGV
+420 PCCMKAQMKNGV
-432 SEEDVWN
+432 SKDDVWN

-444 CVEMAVPGKENAI
+444 CVEMAVPGKENAM

-471 LLHQGKDTCS
+471 LLHQGKDNCS
-481 DKIFRMKNRKSLAE
+481 EKIFRMKNQKSLTE
-495 FGTYEELEQAYLN
+495 FETYEELERTYLD

-515 KIIRSLNRIEH
+515 KIIRNLNRIEH

-533 LPYLSVLTEDCI
+533 LPYLSVLTENCI
-545 GSRKDVMAGGA
+545 GSRKDIMAGGA
-556 RYTSVGFNLG
+556 EYISAGFNLG

-581 VYDKNIATLEECVE
+581 VYDKQMLTLEECVE
-595 IMERDFEGAD
+595 ITDADFEGTGQIQ
-605 HMLQYMS
+605 QYLT
-612 ARAPKY
+612 ARASKY
-618 GNDQGREQD
+618 GNDQSGECAAD
-627 AEQIAVK
+627 QIAL
-634 IERLVSDILRE
+634 RLEKKVSDILKE

-665 IMGMHTGA
+665 IMGMYTGA

-678 RSGES
+678 KRGES

-736 ALRSLIETYFRKGG
+736 ALRSLIETYFHKGG
-750 MEMQVSVVSGETL
+750 MEMQISVVSGETL

>member
-1 MREFIIES
+1 
-9 ALLTHGVRSMRT
+9 MRT

-35 RKTYA
+35 RKKYA
-40 RASEISV
+40 RTSEIPV
-47 RDHAYREA
+47 RDDAYREA
-55 VREHSEASIEE
+55 VREYPEASVEE

-94 QYAYN
+94 QYTYN

-114 RAKFQMDMKREI
+114 RAKFQMDIEREI
-126 EETKEVYWKNGK
+126 EETKELQSESAS
-138 TDDSVDLEEREMPG
+138 D
-152 SIDVELDEFTDAV
+152 ELGEFADAV

-184 LLNTGWRALLLQAE
+184 LLNTGWGALLSRVE
-198 KQLEKAESEKEK
+198 EQLGKAQSEKEK
-210 RTVHAFQ
+210 QTVHAFQ
-217 IVLKACMDY
+217 IVLKACMSY
-226 MHRYLEETERQL
+226 MHRYLEEVERQL
-238 NKLKRNNK
+238 NKLKRNNNIDK
-246 INNDNVEY
+246 GNYNDSY
-254 NDGFGTRQEC
+254 NDGFGTRREC
-264 LERIRDALINIET
+264 LERMRDALMNIERE
-277 KAPETFFETLQLLML
+277 APETFYEALQLLTL

-323 DAGRLTYEEAGE
+323 DAGRLNYEEAGE
-335 LLESFWLKC
+335 LIEAFWLKC
-344 SCQRKAYQN
+344 SCQKKAYQN
-353 MTLGGCDA
+353 MTLGGCNSD
-361 AGRCSVND
+361 GQCSVND

-394 DMPEEAWW
+394 DMPEEAWQ

-420 PCCMKAQIKNGV
+420 PCCMKAQTKNGV
-432 SEEDVWN
+432 SKDDVWN

-444 CVEMAVPGKENAI
+444 CVEMAIPGKENAM

-462 LNLPKLLNL
+462 LNLPKLLDL

-481 DKIFRMKNRKSLAE
+481 DKTFQMKNQKKFAE
-495 FGTYEELEQAYLN
+495 FKTYEELEQVYLD

-515 KIIRSLNRIEH
+515 KIIRNLNRIEH

-556 RYTSVGFNLG
+556 RYTGAGFNLG
-566 GVATAADALAAIRDV
+566 GIGTAVDALAAIRDV
-581 VYDKNIATLEECVE
+581 VYDKNMVTLEACME
-595 IMERDFEGAD
+595 ILDDDFED
-605 HMLQYMS
+605 SEQIQRYLS

-618 GNDQGREQD
+618 GNDQSREWD
-627 AEQIAVK
+627 VDQIAF
-634 IERLVSDILRE
+634 RLEKRVSDTLKE

-678 RSGES
+678 KSGES

-736 ALRSLIETYFRKGG
+736 ALRSLIETYFHKGG
-750 MEMQVSVVSGETL
+750 MEMQISVVSGETL

>member
-1 MREFIIES
+1 
-9 ALLTHGVRSMRT
+9 MRT

-35 RKTYA
+35 RKKYA
-40 RASEISV
+40 RTSEIPV
-47 RDHAYREA
+47 RDDAYREA
-55 VREHSEASIEE
+55 VREYPEASVEE

-94 QYAYN
+94 QYTYN

-114 RAKFQMDMKREI
+114 RAKFQMDIEREI
-126 EETKEVYWKNGK
+126 EETKELQSESAS
-138 TDDSVDLEEREMPG
+138 D
-152 SIDVELDEFTDAV
+152 ELGEFADAV

-184 LLNTGWRALLLQAE
+184 LLNTGWGALLSRVE
-198 KQLEKAESEKEK
+198 EQLGKAQSEKEK
-210 RTVHAFQ
+210 QTVHAFQ
-217 IVLKACMDY
+217 IVLKACMSY
-226 MHRYLEETERQL
+226 MHRYLEEVERQL
-238 NKLKRNNK
+238 NKLKRNNNIDK
-246 INNDNVEY
+246 GNYNDSY
-254 NDGFGTRQEC
+254 NDGFGTRREC
-264 LERIRDALINIET
+264 LERMRDALMNIERE
-277 KAPETFFETLQLLML
+277 APETFYEALQLLTL

-323 DAGRLTYEEAGE
+323 DAGRLNYEEAGE
-335 LLESFWLKC
+335 LIEAFWLKC
-344 SCQRKAYQN
+344 SCQKKAYQN
-353 MTLGGCDA
+353 MTLGGCNSD
-361 AGRCSVND
+361 GQCSVND

-394 DMPEEAWW
+394 DMPEEAWQ

-420 PCCMKAQIKNGV
+420 PCCMKAQTKNGV
-432 SEEDVWN
+432 SKDDVWN

-444 CVEMAVPGKENAI
+444 CVEMAIPGKENAM

-462 LNLPKLLNL
+462 LNLPKLLDL

-481 DKIFRMKNRKSLAE
+481 DKTFQMKNQKKFAE
-495 FGTYEELEQAYLN
+495 FKTYEELEQVYLD

-515 KIIRSLNRIEH
+515 KIIRNLNRIEH

-556 RYTSVGFNLG
+556 RYTGVGFNLG
-566 GVATAADALAAIRDV
+566 GIGTAVDALAAIRDV
-581 VYDKNIATLEECVE
+581 VYDKNMVTLEACME
-595 IMERDFEGAD
+595 ILDDDFED
-605 HMLQYMS
+605 SEQIQRYLS

-618 GNDQGREQD
+618 GNDQSREWD
-627 AEQIAVK
+627 VDQIAF
-634 IERLVSDILRE
+634 RLEKRVSDTLKE

-678 RSGES
+678 KSGES

-736 ALRSLIETYFRKGG
+736 ALRSLIGTYFYKGG
-750 MEMQVSVVSGETL
+750 MEMQISVVSGETL

>member
-1 MREFIIES
+1 
-9 ALLTHGVRSMRT
+9 MRT
-21 KRTVTRR
+21 KRIVTRR

-35 RKTYA
+35 RKKYA
-40 RASEISV
+40 RTSEIPV
-47 RDHAYREA
+47 RDDAYREA
-55 VREHSEASIEE
+55 VREHPEASVEE
-66 QYAYGFANTLAKKAI
+66 QYAYGFANTLAKKKI

-114 RAKFQMDMKREI
+114 RAKFQMDMEREI
-126 EETKEVYWKNGK
+126 EETKELQSESAS
-138 TDDSVDLEEREMPG
+138 D
-152 SIDVELDEFTDAV
+152 ELDEFADAV

-184 LLNTGWRALLLQAE
+184 LLNTGWGALLSRVE
-198 KQLEKAESEKEK
+198 EQLGKAQSEKEK
-210 RTVHAFQ
+210 QTAHAFY
-217 IVLKACMDY
+217 IVLKACMSY
-226 MHRYLEETERQL
+226 MHRYLKETEKQL
-238 NKLKRNNK
+238 NKIKRNNK
-246 INNDNVEY
+246 IDNNGYD
-254 NDGFGTRQEC
+254 DGFGTRREC
-264 LERIRDALINIET
+264 LERMRDALMNIET
-277 KAPETFFETLQLLML
+277 KAPDTFYEALQLLTL

-311 DYYLYPFYRRDV
+311 DYYLYPFYQKDV
-323 DAGRLTYEEAGE
+323 DAGRLNYEETGE
-335 LLESFWLKC
+335 LIEAFWLKC
-344 SCQRKAYQN
+344 SCQKKAYQN

-361 AGRCSVND
+361 DGRCVVND

-394 DMPEEAWW
+394 DMPEEAWQ

-413 FPALLYD
+413 FPALFYD
-420 PCCMKAQIKNGV
+420 PCCMKAQMKNGV
-432 SEEDVWN
+432 LKEDVWN

-444 CVEMAVPGKENAI
+444 CVEMAISGKENAM

-481 DKIFRMKNRKSLAE
+481 DKTFRMKNQKSLVE
-495 FGTYEELEQAYLN
+495 FETYEELEQAYLN

-515 KIIRSLNRIEH
+515 KIIRNLNRIEH

-556 RYTSVGFNLG
+556 RYTGVGFNLG
-566 GVATAADALAAIRDV
+566 GIGTAVDALAAIQDV
-581 VYDKNIATLEECVE
+581 VYDKNMLTLEECVE
-595 IMERDFEGAD
+595 ITDHDFENAD
-605 HMLQYMS
+605 YMLQYMS

-618 GNDQGREQD
+618 GNDQCRKQD
-627 AEQIAVK
+627 ADRIAVK
-634 IERLVSDILRE
+634 MERLVLDILKE

-678 RSGES
+678 KSGES

-736 ALRSLIETYFRKGG
+736 ALRSLIETYFHKGG
-750 MEMQVSVVSGETL
+750 MEMQISIVSVETL

>member
-1 MREFIIES
+1 
-9 ALLTHGVRSMRT
+9 MRT

-35 RKTYA
+35 RKKYA
-40 RASEISV
+40 RTSEIPV
-47 RDHAYREA
+47 RDDAYREA
-55 VREHSEASIEE
+55 VREYPEASVEE
-66 QYAYGFANTLAKKAI
+66 QYAYGFANTLAKKTI

-114 RAKFQMDMKREI
+114 RAKFQMDIEREI
-126 EETKEVYWKNGK
+126 EETKELQSESAS
-138 TDDSVDLEEREMPG
+138 D
-152 SIDVELDEFTDAV
+152 ELDEFADAV

-184 LLNTGWRALLLQAE
+184 LLNTGWGALLSRVE
-198 KQLEKAESEKEK
+198 EQLGKAQSEKEK
-210 RTVHAFQ
+210 QTVHAFQ
-217 IVLKACMDY
+217 IVLKACMSY
-226 MHRYLEETERQL
+226 MHRYLEEAEEQL
-238 NKLKRNNK
+238 NKLKRNNN
-246 INNDNVEY
+246 IDEGNYNDSY
-254 NDGFGTRQEC
+254 NDGFGTRREC
-264 LERIRDALINIET
+264 LERMRDALMNIERE
-277 KAPETFFETLQLLML
+277 APETFYEALQLLTL
-292 ANEMMY
+292 ANEMMC

-323 DAGRLTYEEAGE
+323 DAGRLNYEEAGE
-335 LLESFWLKC
+335 LIEAFWLKC
-344 SCQRKAYQN
+344 SCQKKAYQN
-353 MTLGGCDA
+353 MTLGGCNSD
-361 AGRCSVND
+361 GQCSVND

-394 DMPEEAWW
+394 DMPEEAWQ

-420 PCCMKAQIKNGV
+420 PCCMKAQTKNGV
-432 SEEDVWN
+432 SKDDVWN

-444 CVEMAVPGKENAI
+444 CVEMAIPGKENAM

-462 LNLPKLLNL
+462 LNLPKLLDL

-481 DKIFRMKNRKSLAE
+481 DKTFQMKNQKKPAE
-495 FGTYEELEQAYLN
+495 FKTYEELEQAYLD

-515 KIIRSLNRIEH
+515 KIIRNLNRIEH

-556 RYTSVGFNLG
+556 RYTGVGFNLG
-566 GVATAADALAAIRDV
+566 GIGTAVDALAAIRDV
-581 VYDKNIATLEECVE
+581 VYDKNMVTLEACME
-595 IMERDFEGAD
+595 ILDDDFED
-605 HMLQYMS
+605 SEQIQRYLS

-618 GNDQGREQD
+618 GNDQSREWD
-627 AEQIAVK
+627 VDQIAF
-634 IERLVSDILRE
+634 RLEKRVSDTLKE

-678 RSGES
+678 KGGES
-683 LSNSSGASQGKDT
+683 LSNSSGASQGKDK

-736 ALRSLIETYFRKGG
+736 ALRSLIETYFHKGG
-750 MEMQVSVVSGETL
+750 MEMQISVVSGETL

>member
-1 MREFIIES
+1 
-9 ALLTHGVRSMRT
+9 MRT
-21 KRTVTRR
+21 KRIVTRR

-35 RKTYA
+35 RKKYA
-40 RASEISV
+40 RTSEIPV
-47 RDHAYREA
+47 RDDAYREA
-55 VREHSEASIEE
+55 VREYPEASVEE
-66 QYAYGFANTLAKKAI
+66 QYAYGFANTLAKKEI

-114 RAKFQMDMKREI
+114 RAKFQMDMEREI
-126 EETKEVYWKNGK
+126 EETKELQSESAS
-138 TDDSVDLEEREMPG
+138 D
-152 SIDVELDEFTDAV
+152 ELDEFADAV

-184 LLNTGWRALLLQAE
+184 LLNTGWGALLSRVE
-198 KQLEKAESEKEK
+198 EQLGKARSEKEK
-210 RTVHAFQ
+210 QTVHAFQ
-217 IVLKACMDY
+217 IVLKACMSY
-226 MHRYLEETERQL
+226 MHRYLEEVERQL
-238 NKLKRNNK
+238 NKLKRNNN
-246 INNDNVEY
+246 IDDGNYNDSY
-254 NDGFGTRQEC
+254 NDGFGTRREC
-264 LERIRDALINIET
+264 LERMRDALMNIET
-277 KAPETFFETLQLLML
+277 KAPETFYEALQLLTL

-323 DAGRLTYEEAGE
+323 DAGRLNYEEAGE
-335 LLESFWLKC
+335 LIEAFWLKC
-344 SCQRKAYQN
+344 SCQKKAYQN
-353 MTLGGCDA
+353 MTLGGCNSD
-361 AGRCSVND
+361 GQCSVND

-394 DMPEEAWW
+394 DMPEEAWQ

-420 PCCMKAQIKNGV
+420 PCCMKAQMKNGV
-432 SEEDVWN
+432 SKDDVWN

-444 CVEMAVPGKENAI
+444 CVEMAIPGKENAM

-462 LNLPKLLNL
+462 LNLPKLLDL

-481 DKIFRMKNRKSLAE
+481 DKTFQMKNQKKFAE
-495 FGTYEELEQAYLN
+495 FKIYEELEQVYLD

-515 KIIRSLNRIEH
+515 KIIRNLNRIEH

-556 RYTSVGFNLG
+556 RYTGVGFNLG
-566 GVATAADALAAIRDV
+566 GIGTAVDALAAIRDV
-581 VYDKNIATLEECVE
+581 VYDKNMVTLEACME
-595 IMERDFEGAD
+595 ILDDDFED
-605 HMLQYMS
+605 SEQIQRYLS

-618 GNDQGREQD
+618 GNDQSREWD
-627 AEQIAVK
+627 VDQIAF
-634 IERLVSDILRE
+634 RLEKRVSDTLKE

-678 RSGES
+678 KSGES

-696 HGPTALINSV
+696 YGPTALINSV

-728 LEEETGKR
+728 LEEETGKQ
-736 ALRSLIETYFRKGG
+736 ALRSLIETYFHKGG
-750 MEMQVSVVSGETL
+750 MEMQISVVSGETL

>member
-1 MREFIIES
+1 
-9 ALLTHGVRSMRT
+9 MRT

-35 RKTYA
+35 RKKYA
-40 RASEISV
+40 RTSEISV
-47 RDHAYREA
+47 RDDAYREA
-55 VREHSEASIEE
+55 VREHPEASVEE
-66 QYAYGFANTLAKKAI
+66 QYAYGFANTLAKKKI

-114 RAKFQMDMKREI
+114 RAKFQMDIEREI
-126 EETKEVYWKNGK
+126 EETKELQSESAS
-138 TDDSVDLEEREMPG
+138 D
-152 SIDVELDEFTDAV
+152 ELDEFADAV

-184 LLNTGWRALLLQAE
+184 LLNTGWGALLSRVE
-198 KQLEKAESEKEK
+198 EQLGKAQSEKEK
-210 RTVHAFQ
+210 QTVHAFQ
-217 IVLKACMDY
+217 IVLKACMSY
-226 MHRYLEETERQL
+226 MHRYLEEVERQL
-238 NKLKRNNK
+238 NKLKRNNNIDK
-246 INNDNVEY
+246 GNYNDSY
-254 NDGFGTRQEC
+254 NDGFGTRREC
-264 LERIRDALINIET
+264 LERMRDALMNIERE
-277 KAPETFFETLQLLML
+277 APETFYEALQLLTL

-323 DAGRLTYEEAGE
+323 DAGRLNYEEAGE
-335 LLESFWLKC
+335 LIEAFWLKC
-344 SCQRKAYQN
+344 SCQKKAYQN
-353 MTLGGCDA
+353 MTLGGCNSD
-361 AGRCSVND
+361 GQCSVND

-394 DMPEEAWW
+394 DMPEEAWQ

-420 PCCMKAQIKNGV
+420 PCCMKAQTKNGV
-432 SEEDVWN
+432 SKDDVWN

-444 CVEMAVPGKENAI
+444 CVEMAIPGKENAM

-481 DKIFRMKNRKSLAE
+481 DKTFRMKNQKSLVE
-495 FGTYEELEQAYLN
+495 FETYEELEQAYLN

-515 KIIRSLNRIEH
+515 KIIRNLNRIEH

-556 RYTSVGFNLG
+556 RYTGVGFNLG
-566 GVATAADALAAIRDV
+566 GIGTAVDALAAIQDV
-581 VYDKNIATLEECVE
+581 IYDKNMLTLEECVE
-595 IMERDFEGAD
+595 ITDHDFENAD
-605 HMLQYMS
+605 YMLQYMS

-618 GNDQGREQD
+618 GNDQCRKQD
-627 AEQIAVK
+627 ADRIAVK
-634 IERLVSDILRE
+634 MERMVSDILKE

-678 RSGES
+678 KSGES

-736 ALRSLIETYFRKGG
+736 ALRSLIETYFHKGG
-750 MEMQVSVVSGETL
+750 MEMQISVVSGETL

>member
-1 MREFIIES
+1 
-9 ALLTHGVRSMRT
+9 MRT

-35 RKTYA
+35 RKKYA
-40 RASEISV
+40 RTSEIPV
-47 RDHAYREA
+47 RDDAYREA
-55 VREHSEASIEE
+55 VREYPEASVEE

-94 QYAYN
+94 QYTYN

-114 RAKFQMDMKREI
+114 RAKFQMDMEREI
-126 EETKEVYWKNGK
+126 EETKELQSESAS
-138 TDDSVDLEEREMPG
+138 D
-152 SIDVELDEFTDAV
+152 ELDEFADAV

-184 LLNTGWRALLLQAE
+184 LLNTGWGALLSRVE
-198 KQLEKAESEKEK
+198 EQLGKAQSEKEK
-210 RTVHAFQ
+210 QTVHAFQ
-217 IVLKACMDY
+217 IVLKACMSY
-226 MHRYLEETERQL
+226 MHRYLEEVERQL
-238 NKLKRNNK
+238 NKLKRNNNIDK
-246 INNDNVEY
+246 GNYNDSY
-254 NDGFGTRQEC
+254 NDGFGTRREC
-264 LERIRDALINIET
+264 LERMRDALMNIERE
-277 KAPETFFETLQLLML
+277 APETFYEALQLLTL

-323 DAGRLTYEEAGE
+323 DAGRLNYEEVGE
-335 LLESFWLKC
+335 LIEAFWLKC
-344 SCQRKAYQN
+344 SCQKKAYQN
-353 MTLGGCDA
+353 MTLGGCNSD
-361 AGRCSVND
+361 GQCSVND

-394 DMPEEAWW
+394 DMPEEAWQ

-420 PCCMKAQIKNGV
+420 PCCMKAQTKNGM
-432 SEEDVWN
+432 SKDDVWN

-444 CVEMAVPGKENAI
+444 CVEMAIPGKENAM

-462 LNLPKLLNL
+462 LNLPKLLDL

-481 DKIFRMKNRKSLAE
+481 DKTFQMKNQKKPAE
-495 FGTYEELEQAYLN
+495 FKTYEELEQAYLD

-515 KIIRSLNRIEH
+515 KIIRNLNRIEH

-556 RYTSVGFNLG
+556 RYTGVGFNLG
-566 GVATAADALAAIRDV
+566 GIGTAVDALAAIQDV
-581 VYDKNIATLEECVE
+581 IYDKNMLTLEECVE
-595 IMERDFEGAD
+595 ITDHDFENAD
-605 HMLQYMS
+605 YMLQYMS

-618 GNDQGREQD
+618 GNDQCRKQD
-627 AEQIAVK
+627 ADRIAVK
-634 IERLVSDILRE
+634 MERMVSDILKE

-678 RSGES
+678 KSGES

-736 ALRSLIETYFRKGG
+736 ALRSLIETYFHKGG
-750 MEMQVSVVSGETL
+750 MEIQISIVSVETL